1 MEFTGSL
8 QFADESSW
16 LTLTTESDDTVTISV
31 RLNTFVP
38 NQEVMSFE
46 VTPNSGIVRLPA
58 GEILRVLKGNGV
70 GMITG
75 VFAATQGTSS
85 CSYSFSV
92 LPCRKFA
99 YKSLAATIFTTR
111 PEKSP
116 VHVGA
121 EDRLWFYR
129 MAGDVS
135 TYVRFNYLA
144 GGSSSNYEL
153 SPTYSINLKY
163 YDLDI
168 SADTM
173 LATASAKGLDVS
185 NIVSYD
191 VWIECSGSKSTV
203 YSFVIKRMRLPLKTY
218 RFLGRRGTY
227 EYIHATGKFSRSIE
241 SETQV
246 FVNSGIEQELEN
258 DYSMTFEQNSGH
270 IDSIGMNGYW
280 LEFLA
285 AKERYI
291 IEKDGSE
298 RAIVVDEFKTS
309 LTDRTVS
316 SMTFKWHY
324 ANPNNTVIDK
334 VDIDITGL
342 GILGPST
349 VNDVSNTAQFQVTYS
364 PSNTTQRSITW
375 SVVSGSDYA
384 SIDGNGK
391 LTVKSNAKGNV
402 VKVRATSTDK
412 PNIYAEKSV
421 NVTYFSAEVSISFQ
435 KDSIEVE
442 AKAGTVTNTFTTTGL
457 TNLRVSASGGMAI
470 TTGPSI
476 TGYLIGFAYAENTG
490 NSAKMATVT
499 LTGDRTDG
507 KGTFSKSYTVLQ
519 KAAASAEDP
528 SWDLP
533 SSYLGE
539 YLTLN
544 PAGGTF
550 DINISDPARA
560 GWRVVFDSPL
570 TLESGSATGTGQ
582 GKLSVRYPA
591 NDTGSSRS
599 FELILKS
606 GVSYLTKCVAKQAAK
621 AETPKADP
629 SWNLPSTWII
639 KADGSNA
646 PSIQVT
652 DNDNVGWRLVLPDW
666 IQTEGGMTEGTGT
679 FSLMTAADGND
690 GSERTAE
697 LRLVSTDG
705 NTTYAVCSVSQ
716 KAAASQEPSITF
728 SMNSATVKATL
739 TVLTNP
745 MSYQNLTGLNATVSG
760 GLSAAAASIESSSV
774 KVTFAQN
781 TTASERVGTVTVTGT
796 RTDGKGT
803 YSKSFTIVQS
813 AARAATWSL
822 PATQAFEAGGDGAIF
837 TITDKDSAGWRL
849 TLPDWCLVSDGIT
862 EGSGDRDTDL
872 VARANDTGSSRT
884 GTVQL
889 VSTDG
894 NTVYATCTVTQ
905 ESKILPSWN
914 VPTTFRFDSI
924 GQSDLSPSGLDLN
937 ITDPDNVGW
946 TIDGP
951 SYVGNSLVS
960 GDPLPISGTGN
971 KSLSLAPDVNT
982 SSERT
987 FDLVLKAS
995 TGAVIATCNCTQKA
1009 SEAENTVAMKIAI
1022 SNADQKLDVADHN
1035 PEVCINT
1042 NGLTITDGIS
1052 LGTIVS
1058 MDSQYIYIDIPES
1071 NVAELYNKLQVDWK
1085 YNQFLYVHILNGS
1098 TNPDTVYNNETSE
1111 HTDFYNNENFLLCE
1125 IAKVQANLFAKVENV
1140 VTSHGSIILES
1151 DCIIEEYQTRYH
1163 VVIKTD
1169 EPLGSYVSSQF
1180 SSEKFGLVWLMN
1192 RDNNTSY
1199 LPIFPYVTGV
1209 DVGGSVP
1216 KLRMDV
1222 YRCIPMPLSVFKLN
1236 NLAFVT
1242 DFAATEATQ
1251 IGIVSISEIKTGNSS
1266 LLKLPTFDLSE
1277 THFGTNVPGFDSSVV
1292 LEMQNPSVLDLS
1304 DRVSTDF
1311 QGDIIITL
1319 SCNDMFLDIL

>member
-1 MEFTGSL
+1 MSFPKDVTCGNFAIARGSTPRITEVMEFTGNI

-46 VTPNSGIVRLPA
+46 VTPNYGIVRLPA

-218 RFLGRRGTY
+218 KFLGRRGTY

-270 IDSIGMNGYW
+270 IDSVGMNGYW

-285 AKERYI
+285 AKKRYI
-291 IEKDGSE
+291 IEKDGE
-298 RAIVVDEFKTS
+298 GREIIVDEFKTS
-309 LTDRTVS
+309 LTDRSVGS
-316 SMTFKWHY
+316 LTFRWHY

-391 LTVKSNAKGNV
+391 LTVKSNAKGNE

-421 NVTYFSAEVSISFQ
+421 NVTYFSADVSISFQ

-442 AKAGTVTNTFTTTGL
+442 AKAGTVTNTFTTIGL
-457 TNLRVSASGGMAI
+457 ANLRVSASGGMTI

-490 NSAKMATVT
+490 DSARKATVT

-519 KAAASAEDP
+519 KAATASAEDP

-570 TLESGSATGTGQ
+570 TLESGSATGIGQ
-582 GKLSVRYPA
+582 GELSIRYPA

-599 FELILKS
+599 FELQLKS
-606 GVSYLTKCVAKQAAK
+606 GVSYLTRCVAKQAAK

-639 KADGSNA
+639 NADGSNA
-646 PSIQVT
+646 PSIQVA

-679 FSLMTAADGND
+679 FSLMTAAEGND

-697 LRLVSTDG
+697 LQLVSTDG
-705 NTTYAVCSVSQ
+705 NTTYAVCSVTQ
-716 KAAASQEPSITF
+716 KAAAQEPSITF

-745 MSYQNLTGLNATVSG
+745 MSYQNLTGLNAAVSG
-760 GLSAAAASIESSSV
+760 ELSKAAATIESAAV

-781 TTASERVGTVTVTGT
+781 TTSSKRVGTITVTGT

-803 YSKSFTIVQS
+803 YSKSFTIEQS

-837 TITDKDSAGWRL
+837 TITDKDRVGWRL
-849 TLPDWCLVSDGIT
+849 HLPDWCLVSDGIT

-889 VSTDG
+889 VSADG

-905 ESKILPSWN
+905 EADTSMNFATALTLDPSE
-914 VPTTFRFDSI
+914 
-924 GQSDLSPSGLDLN
+924 
-937 ITDPDNVGW
+937 
-946 TIDGP
+946 
-951 SYVGNSLVS
+951 
-960 GDPLPISGTGN
+960 
-971 KSLSLAPDVNT
+971 
-982 SSERT
+982 ER
-987 FDLVLKAS
+987 
-995 TGAVIATCNCTQKA
+995 
-1009 SEAENTVAMKIAI
+1009 
-1022 SNADQKLDVADHN
+1022 
-1035 PEVCINT
+1035 
-1042 NGLTITDGIS
+1042 
-1052 LGTIVS
+1052 
-1058 MDSQYIYIDIPES
+1058 
-1071 NVAELYNKLQVDWK
+1071 
-1085 YNQFLYVHILNGS
+1085 
-1098 TNPDTVYNNETSE
+1098 
-1111 HTDFYNNENFLLCE
+1111 
-1125 IAKVQANLFAKVENV
+1125 
-1140 VTSHGSIILES
+1140 
-1151 DCIIEEYQTRYH
+1151 
-1163 VVIKTD
+1163 
-1169 EPLGSYVSSQF
+1169 
-1180 SSEKFGLVWLMN
+1180 
-1192 RDNNTSY
+1192 
-1199 LPIFPYVTGV
+1199 
-1209 DVGGSVP
+1209 
-1216 KLRMDV
+1216 
-1222 YRCIPMPLSVFKLN
+1222 
-1236 NLAFVT
+1236 
-1242 DFAATEATQ
+1242 
-1251 IGIVSISEIKTGNSS
+1251 
-1266 LLKLPTFDLSE
+1266 
-1277 THFGTNVPGFDSSVV
+1277 
-1292 LEMQNPSVLDLS
+1292 
-1304 DRVSTDF
+1304 
-1311 QGDIIITL
+1311 
-1319 SCNDMFLDIL
+1319 

>member
-1 MEFTGSL
+1 MSFPKDVTCGNFAIARGSTPRITEVMEFTGNI

-46 VTPNSGIVRLPA
+46 VTPNYGIVRLPA

-218 RFLGRRGTY
+218 KFLGRRGTY

-270 IDSIGMNGYW
+270 IDSVGMNGYW

-285 AKERYI
+285 AKKRYI
-291 IEKDGSE
+291 IEKDGE
-298 RAIVVDEFKTS
+298 GREIIVDEFKTS
-309 LTDRTVS
+309 LTDRSVGS
-316 SMTFKWHY
+316 LTFRWHY

-391 LTVKSNAKGNV
+391 LTVKSNAKGNE

-421 NVTYFSAEVSISFQ
+421 NVTYFSADVSISFQ

-457 TNLRVSASGGMAI
+457 ANLRVSASGGMTI

-490 NSAKMATVT
+490 DSARKATVT

-519 KAAASAEDP
+519 KAATASAEDP

-570 TLESGSATGTGQ
+570 TLESGSATGIGQ
-582 GKLSVRYPA
+582 GELSIRYPA

-599 FELILKS
+599 FELQLKS
-606 GVSYLTKCVAKQAAK
+606 GVSYLTRCVAKQAAK

-639 KADGSNA
+639 NADGSKA
-646 PSIQVT
+646 PSIQVA

-679 FSLMTAADGND
+679 FSLMTAAEGND

-697 LRLVSTDG
+697 LQLVSTDG
-705 NTTYAVCSVSQ
+705 NTTYAVCSVTQ
-716 KAAASQEPSITF
+716 KAAAQEPSITF

-760 GLSAAAASIESSSV
+760 DLSEAAATIESAAV

-781 TTASERVGTVTVTGT
+781 TSSSKRVGTITVTGT

-803 YSKSFTIVQS
+803 YSKSFTIEQS

-837 TITDKDSAGWRL
+837 TITDKDRVGWRL
-849 TLPDWCLVSDGIT
+849 HLPDWCLVSDGIT

-889 VSTDG
+889 VSADG

-905 ESKILPSWN
+905 EADTSMNFATALTLDPSE
-914 VPTTFRFDSI
+914 
-924 GQSDLSPSGLDLN
+924 
-937 ITDPDNVGW
+937 
-946 TIDGP
+946 
-951 SYVGNSLVS
+951 
-960 GDPLPISGTGN
+960 
-971 KSLSLAPDVNT
+971 
-982 SSERT
+982 ER
-987 FDLVLKAS
+987 
-995 TGAVIATCNCTQKA
+995 
-1009 SEAENTVAMKIAI
+1009 
-1022 SNADQKLDVADHN
+1022 
-1035 PEVCINT
+1035 
-1042 NGLTITDGIS
+1042 
-1052 LGTIVS
+1052 
-1058 MDSQYIYIDIPES
+1058 
-1071 NVAELYNKLQVDWK
+1071 
-1085 YNQFLYVHILNGS
+1085 
-1098 TNPDTVYNNETSE
+1098 
-1111 HTDFYNNENFLLCE
+1111 
-1125 IAKVQANLFAKVENV
+1125 
-1140 VTSHGSIILES
+1140 
-1151 DCIIEEYQTRYH
+1151 
-1163 VVIKTD
+1163 
-1169 EPLGSYVSSQF
+1169 
-1180 SSEKFGLVWLMN
+1180 
-1192 RDNNTSY
+1192 
-1199 LPIFPYVTGV
+1199 
-1209 DVGGSVP
+1209 
-1216 KLRMDV
+1216 
-1222 YRCIPMPLSVFKLN
+1222 
-1236 NLAFVT
+1236 
-1242 DFAATEATQ
+1242 
-1251 IGIVSISEIKTGNSS
+1251 
-1266 LLKLPTFDLSE
+1266 
-1277 THFGTNVPGFDSSVV
+1277 
-1292 LEMQNPSVLDLS
+1292 
-1304 DRVSTDF
+1304 
-1311 QGDIIITL
+1311 
-1319 SCNDMFLDIL
+1319 

>member
-1 MEFTGSL
+1 MSFPKDVTCGNFAIARGSTPRITEVMEFTGNI

-46 VTPNSGIVRLPA
+46 VTPNYGIVRLPA

-85 CSYSFSV
+85 CSYRFSV

-218 RFLGRRGTY
+218 KFLGRRGTY

-270 IDSIGMNGYW
+270 IDSVGMNGYW

-285 AKERYI
+285 AEKRYI
-291 IEKDGSE
+291 IEKDGE
-298 RAIVVDEFKTS
+298 GREIIVDEFKTS
-309 LTDRTVS
+309 LTDRSVGS
-316 SMTFKWHY
+316 LTFRWHY

-391 LTVKSNAKGNV
+391 LTVKSNAKGNE

-421 NVTYFSAEVSISFQ
+421 NVTYFSADVSISFQ

-457 TNLRVSASGGMAI
+457 ANLRVSASGGMTI

-490 NSAKMATVT
+490 DSARKATVT

-519 KAAASAEDP
+519 KAATASAEDP

-570 TLESGSATGTGQ
+570 TLESGSATGIGQ
-582 GKLSVRYPA
+582 GELSIRYPA

-599 FELILKS
+599 FELQLKS
-606 GVSYLTKCVAKQAAK
+606 GVSYLTRCVAKQAAK

-639 KADGSNA
+639 NADGSNA
-646 PSIQVT
+646 PSIQVA

-679 FSLMTAADGND
+679 FSLMTAAEGND

-697 LRLVSTDG
+697 LQLVSTDG
-705 NTTYAVCSVSQ
+705 NTTYAVCSVTQ
-716 KAAASQEPSITF
+716 KAAAQEPSITF

-760 GLSAAAASIESSSV
+760 DLSEAAATIESAAV

-781 TTASERVGTVTVTGT
+781 TSSSKRVGTITVTGT

-803 YSKSFTIVQS
+803 YSKSFTIEQS

-837 TITDKDSAGWRL
+837 TITDKDRVGWRL
-849 TLPDWCLVSDGIT
+849 HLPDWCLVSDGIT

-889 VSTDG
+889 VSADG

-905 ESKILPSWN
+905 EADTSMNFATALTLDPSE
-914 VPTTFRFDSI
+914 
-924 GQSDLSPSGLDLN
+924 
-937 ITDPDNVGW
+937 
-946 TIDGP
+946 
-951 SYVGNSLVS
+951 
-960 GDPLPISGTGN
+960 
-971 KSLSLAPDVNT
+971 
-982 SSERT
+982 ER
-987 FDLVLKAS
+987 
-995 TGAVIATCNCTQKA
+995 
-1009 SEAENTVAMKIAI
+1009 
-1022 SNADQKLDVADHN
+1022 
-1035 PEVCINT
+1035 
-1042 NGLTITDGIS
+1042 
-1052 LGTIVS
+1052 
-1058 MDSQYIYIDIPES
+1058 
-1071 NVAELYNKLQVDWK
+1071 
-1085 YNQFLYVHILNGS
+1085 
-1098 TNPDTVYNNETSE
+1098 
-1111 HTDFYNNENFLLCE
+1111 
-1125 IAKVQANLFAKVENV
+1125 
-1140 VTSHGSIILES
+1140 
-1151 DCIIEEYQTRYH
+1151 
-1163 VVIKTD
+1163 
-1169 EPLGSYVSSQF
+1169 
-1180 SSEKFGLVWLMN
+1180 
-1192 RDNNTSY
+1192 
-1199 LPIFPYVTGV
+1199 
-1209 DVGGSVP
+1209 
-1216 KLRMDV
+1216 
-1222 YRCIPMPLSVFKLN
+1222 
-1236 NLAFVT
+1236 
-1242 DFAATEATQ
+1242 
-1251 IGIVSISEIKTGNSS
+1251 
-1266 LLKLPTFDLSE
+1266 
-1277 THFGTNVPGFDSSVV
+1277 
-1292 LEMQNPSVLDLS
+1292 
-1304 DRVSTDF
+1304 
-1311 QGDIIITL
+1311 
-1319 SCNDMFLDIL
+1319 

>member
-1 MEFTGSL
+1 MEFTGNI
-8 QFADESSW
+8 QFADERSW

-111 PEKSP
+111 PERSP
-116 VHVGA
+116 VYVGA
-121 EDRLWFYR
+121 EERLWFYR

-153 SPTYSINLKY
+153 SPAYSINLKY

-203 YSFVIKRMRLPLKTY
+203 YSFDIKRMRLPLKTY
-218 RFLGRRGTY
+218 KFLGRRGTY
-227 EYIHATGKFSRSIE
+227 EYIHATGNFSRSIE
-241 SETQV
+241 SETRV
-246 FVNSGIEQELEN
+246 FVTSGIEQELEN
-258 DYSMTFEQNSGH
+258 DYSKTFEQNSGH
-270 IDSIGMNGYW
+270 IESVGMNGYW

-285 AKERYI
+285 AKKRYI
-291 IEKDGSE
+291 IEKDGE
-298 RAIVVDEFKTS
+298 GREIIVDEFKTS
-309 LTDRTVS
+309 LTDRSVGS
-316 SMTFKWHY
+316 LTFRWHY

-384 SIDGNGK
+384 SIDGNGM
-391 LTVKSNAKGNV
+391 LTVKSNAKGSE

-421 NVTYFSAEVSISFQ
+421 NVTYFSADVSISFQ

-457 TNLRVSASGGMAI
+457 ANLRVSASGGMTI

-490 NSAKMATVT
+490 DSARKATVT

-519 KAAASAEDP
+519 KAATASAEDP

-570 TLESGSATGTGQ
+570 TLESGSATGIGQ
-582 GKLSVRYPA
+582 GELSIRYPA

-599 FELILKS
+599 FELQLKS
-606 GVSYLTKCVAKQAAK
+606 GVSYLTRCVAKQAAK

-639 KADGSNA
+639 NADGSNA
-646 PSIQVT
+646 PSIQVA

-679 FSLMTAADGND
+679 FSLMTAAEGND

-705 NTTYAVCSVSQ
+705 NTTYAVCSVTQ
-716 KAAASQEPSITF
+716 KAAAAQEPSITF

-745 MSYQNLTGLNATVSG
+745 MSYQNLTGLNAAVSG
-760 GLSAAAASIESSSV
+760 ELSEAATTIESAAV

-781 TTASERVGTVTVTGT
+781 TTSSKRVGTITVTGT

-803 YSKSFTIVQS
+803 YSKSFTIEQS

-837 TITDKDSAGWRL
+837 TITDKDRVGWRL
-849 TLPDWCLVSDGIT
+849 HLPDWCLVSDGIT

-889 VSTDG
+889 VSADG

-905 ESKILPSWN
+905 EADTSMNFATALTLDPSE
-914 VPTTFRFDSI
+914 
-924 GQSDLSPSGLDLN
+924 
-937 ITDPDNVGW
+937 
-946 TIDGP
+946 
-951 SYVGNSLVS
+951 
-960 GDPLPISGTGN
+960 
-971 KSLSLAPDVNT
+971 
-982 SSERT
+982 ER
-987 FDLVLKAS
+987 
-995 TGAVIATCNCTQKA
+995 
-1009 SEAENTVAMKIAI
+1009 
-1022 SNADQKLDVADHN
+1022 
-1035 PEVCINT
+1035 
-1042 NGLTITDGIS
+1042 
-1052 LGTIVS
+1052 
-1058 MDSQYIYIDIPES
+1058 
-1071 NVAELYNKLQVDWK
+1071 
-1085 YNQFLYVHILNGS
+1085 
-1098 TNPDTVYNNETSE
+1098 
-1111 HTDFYNNENFLLCE
+1111 
-1125 IAKVQANLFAKVENV
+1125 
-1140 VTSHGSIILES
+1140 
-1151 DCIIEEYQTRYH
+1151 
-1163 VVIKTD
+1163 
-1169 EPLGSYVSSQF
+1169 
-1180 SSEKFGLVWLMN
+1180 
-1192 RDNNTSY
+1192 
-1199 LPIFPYVTGV
+1199 
-1209 DVGGSVP
+1209 
-1216 KLRMDV
+1216 
-1222 YRCIPMPLSVFKLN
+1222 
-1236 NLAFVT
+1236 
-1242 DFAATEATQ
+1242 
-1251 IGIVSISEIKTGNSS
+1251 
-1266 LLKLPTFDLSE
+1266 
-1277 THFGTNVPGFDSSVV
+1277 
-1292 LEMQNPSVLDLS
+1292 
-1304 DRVSTDF
+1304 
-1311 QGDIIITL
+1311 
-1319 SCNDMFLDIL
+1319 

>member
-1 MEFTGSL
+1 MEFTGNI
-8 QFADESSW
+8 QFADEISW

-116 VHVGA
+116 VYVGA

-144 GGSSSNYEL
+144 GGSSGNYEL

-218 RFLGRRGTY
+218 KFLGRRGTY

-246 FVNSGIEQELEN
+246 FVNSWIEQELEN

-324 ANPNNTVIDK
+324 ANPNNAVIDK

-384 SIDGNGK
+384 SIDEKGL
-391 LTVKSNAKGNV
+391 LTVKGGANGST
-402 VKVRATSTDK
+402 VKIRATSTDK

-457 TNLRVSASGGMAI
+457 TNLRVSASGGMTI

-519 KAAASAEDP
+519 KAAAS
-528 SWDLP
+528 
-533 SSYLGE
+533 
-539 YLTLN
+539 
-544 PAGGTF
+544 
-550 DINISDPARA
+550 
-560 GWRVVFDSPL
+560 
-570 TLESGSATGTGQ
+570 
-582 GKLSVRYPA
+582 
-591 NDTGSSRS
+591 
-599 FELILKS
+599 
-606 GVSYLTKCVAKQAAK
+606 
-621 AETPKADP
+621 
-629 SWNLPSTWII
+629 
-639 KADGSNA
+639 
-646 PSIQVT
+646 
-652 DNDNVGWRLVLPDW
+652 
-666 IQTEGGMTEGTGT
+666 
-679 FSLMTAADGND
+679 
-690 GSERTAE
+690 
-697 LRLVSTDG
+697 
-705 NTTYAVCSVSQ
+705 
-716 KAAASQEPSITF
+716 QEPSITF

-745 MSYQNLTGLNATVSG
+745 MSYQNLTGLNAAGSG

-813 AARAATWSL
+813 AARAATWDLPSSL
-822 PATQAFEAGGDGAIF
+822 TFEAGGDGAIF

-862 EGSGDRDTDL
+862 KGFGDRDTDL
-872 VARANDTGSSRT
+872 VARANDTGSART

-905 ESKILPSWN
+905 EADNSMNFATALTLDPSE
-914 VPTTFRFDSI
+914 
-924 GQSDLSPSGLDLN
+924 
-937 ITDPDNVGW
+937 
-946 TIDGP
+946 
-951 SYVGNSLVS
+951 
-960 GDPLPISGTGN
+960 
-971 KSLSLAPDVNT
+971 
-982 SSERT
+982 ER
-987 FDLVLKAS
+987 
-995 TGAVIATCNCTQKA
+995 
-1009 SEAENTVAMKIAI
+1009 
-1022 SNADQKLDVADHN
+1022 
-1035 PEVCINT
+1035 
-1042 NGLTITDGIS
+1042 
-1052 LGTIVS
+1052 
-1058 MDSQYIYIDIPES
+1058 
-1071 NVAELYNKLQVDWK
+1071 
-1085 YNQFLYVHILNGS
+1085 
-1098 TNPDTVYNNETSE
+1098 
-1111 HTDFYNNENFLLCE
+1111 
-1125 IAKVQANLFAKVENV
+1125 
-1140 VTSHGSIILES
+1140 
-1151 DCIIEEYQTRYH
+1151 
-1163 VVIKTD
+1163 
-1169 EPLGSYVSSQF
+1169 
-1180 SSEKFGLVWLMN
+1180 
-1192 RDNNTSY
+1192 
-1199 LPIFPYVTGV
+1199 
-1209 DVGGSVP
+1209 
-1216 KLRMDV
+1216 
-1222 YRCIPMPLSVFKLN
+1222 
-1236 NLAFVT
+1236 
-1242 DFAATEATQ
+1242 
-1251 IGIVSISEIKTGNSS
+1251 
-1266 LLKLPTFDLSE
+1266 
-1277 THFGTNVPGFDSSVV
+1277 
-1292 LEMQNPSVLDLS
+1292 
-1304 DRVSTDF
+1304 
-1311 QGDIIITL
+1311 
-1319 SCNDMFLDIL
+1319 

>member
-1 MEFTGSL
+1 MSFPKDVTCGNFAIARGSTPRITEVMEFTGNI

-46 VTPNSGIVRLPA
+46 VTPNYGIVRLPA

-218 RFLGRRGTY
+218 KFLGRRGTY

-270 IDSIGMNGYW
+270 IDSVGMNGYW

-285 AKERYI
+285 AKKRYI
-291 IEKDGSE
+291 IEKDGE
-298 RAIVVDEFKTS
+298 GREIIVDEFKTS
-309 LTDRTVS
+309 LTDRSVGS
-316 SMTFKWHY
+316 LTFRWHY

-519 KAAASAEDP
+519 KAATASAEDP

-606 GVSYLTKCVAKQAAK
+606 GASNLTICVAKQAAK
-621 AETPKADP
+621 AETPKVDP

-679 FSLMTAADGND
+679 FSLMTAAEGND

-697 LRLVSTDG
+697 LQLVSTDG
-705 NTTYAVCSVSQ
+705 NTTYAVCSVTQ
-716 KAAASQEPSITF
+716 KAAAQEPSITF

-745 MSYQNLTGLNATVSG
+745 MSYQNLTGLNAAVSG
-760 GLSAAAASIESSSV
+760 ELSEAAATIESAAV

-781 TTASERVGTVTVTGT
+781 TTSSKRVGTITVTGT

-803 YSKSFTIVQS
+803 YSKSFTIEQS

-837 TITDKDSAGWRL
+837 TITDKDRVGWRL
-849 TLPDWCLVSDGIT
+849 HLPDWCLVSDGIT

-889 VSTDG
+889 VSADG

-905 ESKILPSWN
+905 EADTSMNFATALTLDPSE
-914 VPTTFRFDSI
+914 
-924 GQSDLSPSGLDLN
+924 
-937 ITDPDNVGW
+937 
-946 TIDGP
+946 
-951 SYVGNSLVS
+951 
-960 GDPLPISGTGN
+960 
-971 KSLSLAPDVNT
+971 
-982 SSERT
+982 ER
-987 FDLVLKAS
+987 
-995 TGAVIATCNCTQKA
+995 
-1009 SEAENTVAMKIAI
+1009 
-1022 SNADQKLDVADHN
+1022 
-1035 PEVCINT
+1035 
-1042 NGLTITDGIS
+1042 
-1052 LGTIVS
+1052 
-1058 MDSQYIYIDIPES
+1058 
-1071 NVAELYNKLQVDWK
+1071 
-1085 YNQFLYVHILNGS
+1085 
-1098 TNPDTVYNNETSE
+1098 
-1111 HTDFYNNENFLLCE
+1111 
-1125 IAKVQANLFAKVENV
+1125 
-1140 VTSHGSIILES
+1140 
-1151 DCIIEEYQTRYH
+1151 
-1163 VVIKTD
+1163 
-1169 EPLGSYVSSQF
+1169 
-1180 SSEKFGLVWLMN
+1180 
-1192 RDNNTSY
+1192 
-1199 LPIFPYVTGV
+1199 
-1209 DVGGSVP
+1209 
-1216 KLRMDV
+1216 
-1222 YRCIPMPLSVFKLN
+1222 
-1236 NLAFVT
+1236 
-1242 DFAATEATQ
+1242 
-1251 IGIVSISEIKTGNSS
+1251 
-1266 LLKLPTFDLSE
+1266 
-1277 THFGTNVPGFDSSVV
+1277 
-1292 LEMQNPSVLDLS
+1292 
-1304 DRVSTDF
+1304 
-1311 QGDIIITL
+1311 
-1319 SCNDMFLDIL
+1319 

>member
-1 MEFTGSL
+1 MEFTGSI

-46 VTPNSGIVRLPA
+46 VTPNYGIVRLPA

-218 RFLGRRGTY
+218 KFLGRRGTY

-412 PNIYAEKSV
+412 PSVYAEKSV
-421 NVTYFSAEVSISFQ
+421 NVTYFSAEVSISFR
-435 KDSIEVE
+435 KDSIGVE

-457 TNLRVSASGGMAI
+457 TNLRVSASGGMTI

-476 TGYLIGFAYAENTG
+476 SGYLIGFAYAENTG

-519 KAAASAEDP
+519 KAAAS
-528 SWDLP
+528 
-533 SSYLGE
+533 
-539 YLTLN
+539 
-544 PAGGTF
+544 
-550 DINISDPARA
+550 
-560 GWRVVFDSPL
+560 
-570 TLESGSATGTGQ
+570 
-582 GKLSVRYPA
+582 
-591 NDTGSSRS
+591 
-599 FELILKS
+599 
-606 GVSYLTKCVAKQAAK
+606 
-621 AETPKADP
+621 
-629 SWNLPSTWII
+629 
-639 KADGSNA
+639 
-646 PSIQVT
+646 
-652 DNDNVGWRLVLPDW
+652 
-666 IQTEGGMTEGTGT
+666 
-679 FSLMTAADGND
+679 
-690 GSERTAE
+690 
-697 LRLVSTDG
+697 
-705 NTTYAVCSVSQ
+705 
-716 KAAASQEPSITF
+716 QEPSITF

-760 GLSAAAASIESSSV
+760 ELSEAAATIESAAV

-781 TTASERVGTVTVTGT
+781 TSSSKRVGTITVTGT

-803 YSKSFTIVQS
+803 YSKSFTIEQS
-813 AARAATWSL
+813 AAKAAATWDLPSSL
-822 PATQAFEAGGDGAIF
+822 TFEAGGDGAIF

-872 VARANDTGSSRT
+872 VARANDTGSART
-884 GTVQL
+884 G
-889 VSTDG
+889 
-894 NTVYATCTVTQ
+894 
-905 ESKILPSWN
+905 
-914 VPTTFRFDSI
+914 
-924 GQSDLSPSGLDLN
+924 
-937 ITDPDNVGW
+937 
-946 TIDGP
+946 
-951 SYVGNSLVS
+951 
-960 GDPLPISGTGN
+960 
-971 KSLSLAPDVNT
+971 
-982 SSERT
+982 
-987 FDLVLKAS
+987 
-995 TGAVIATCNCTQKA
+995 
-1009 SEAENTVAMKIAI
+1009 
-1022 SNADQKLDVADHN
+1022 H
-1035 PEVCINT
+1035 
-1042 NGLTITDGIS
+1042 
-1052 LGTIVS
+1052 
-1058 MDSQYIYIDIPES
+1058 
-1071 NVAELYNKLQVDWK
+1071 
-1085 YNQFLYVHILNGS
+1085 
-1098 TNPDTVYNNETSE
+1098 
-1111 HTDFYNNENFLLCE
+1111 
-1125 IAKVQANLFAKVENV
+1125 
-1140 VTSHGSIILES
+1140 
-1151 DCIIEEYQTRYH
+1151 
-1163 VVIKTD
+1163 
-1169 EPLGSYVSSQF
+1169 
-1180 SSEKFGLVWLMN
+1180 
-1192 RDNNTSY
+1192 
-1199 LPIFPYVTGV
+1199 
-1209 DVGGSVP
+1209 
-1216 KLRMDV
+1216 
-1222 YRCIPMPLSVFKLN
+1222 
-1236 NLAFVT
+1236 
-1242 DFAATEATQ
+1242 
-1251 IGIVSISEIKTGNSS
+1251 
-1266 LLKLPTFDLSE
+1266 
-1277 THFGTNVPGFDSSVV
+1277 
-1292 LEMQNPSVLDLS
+1292 
-1304 DRVSTDF
+1304 
-1311 QGDIIITL
+1311 ITL
-1319 SCNDMFLDIL
+1319 YPAGSSTMTMRCEVSQEADTTIEQG

>member
-1 MEFTGSL
+1 MSFPKDVTCGNFAIARGSTPRITEVMEFTGNI

-46 VTPNSGIVRLPA
+46 VTPNYGIVRLPA

-218 RFLGRRGTY
+218 KFLGRRGTY

-270 IDSIGMNGYW
+270 IDSVGMNGYW

-285 AKERYI
+285 AKKRYI
-291 IEKDGSE
+291 IEKDGE
-298 RAIVVDEFKTS
+298 GREIIVDEFKTS
-309 LTDRTVS
+309 LTDRSVGS
-316 SMTFKWHY
+316 LTFRWHY

-391 LTVKSNAKGNV
+391 LTVKSNAKGNE

-421 NVTYFSAEVSISFQ
+421 NVTYFSADVSISFQ

-457 TNLRVSASGGMAI
+457 ANLRVSASGGMTI

-490 NSAKMATVT
+490 DSARKATVT

-519 KAAASAEDP
+519 KAATASAEDP

-570 TLESGSATGTGQ
+570 TLESGSATGIGQ
-582 GKLSVRYPA
+582 GELSIRYPA

-599 FELILKS
+599 FELQLKS
-606 GVSYLTKCVAKQAAK
+606 GVSYLTRCVAKQAAK

-639 KADGSNA
+639 NADGSNA
-646 PSIQVT
+646 PSIQVA

-679 FSLMTAADGND
+679 FSLMTAAEGND

-697 LRLVSTDG
+697 LQLVSTDG
-705 NTTYAVCSVSQ
+705 NTTYAVCSVTQ
-716 KAAASQEPSITF
+716 KAAAQEPSITF

-760 GLSAAAASIESSSV
+760 DLSEAAATIESAAV

-781 TTASERVGTVTVTGT
+781 TSSSERVGTITVTGT

-803 YSKSFTIVQS
+803 YSKSFTIEQS

-822 PATQAFEAGGDGAIF
+822 PATQAFEAGVDGAIF
-837 TITDKDSAGWRL
+837 TITDKDRVGWRL
-849 TLPDWCLVSDGIT
+849 HLPDWCLVSDGIT

-889 VSTDG
+889 VSADG

-905 ESKILPSWN
+905 EADTSMNFATALTLDPSE
-914 VPTTFRFDSI
+914 
-924 GQSDLSPSGLDLN
+924 
-937 ITDPDNVGW
+937 
-946 TIDGP
+946 
-951 SYVGNSLVS
+951 
-960 GDPLPISGTGN
+960 
-971 KSLSLAPDVNT
+971 
-982 SSERT
+982 ER
-987 FDLVLKAS
+987 
-995 TGAVIATCNCTQKA
+995 
-1009 SEAENTVAMKIAI
+1009 
-1022 SNADQKLDVADHN
+1022 
-1035 PEVCINT
+1035 
-1042 NGLTITDGIS
+1042 
-1052 LGTIVS
+1052 
-1058 MDSQYIYIDIPES
+1058 
-1071 NVAELYNKLQVDWK
+1071 
-1085 YNQFLYVHILNGS
+1085 
-1098 TNPDTVYNNETSE
+1098 
-1111 HTDFYNNENFLLCE
+1111 
-1125 IAKVQANLFAKVENV
+1125 
-1140 VTSHGSIILES
+1140 
-1151 DCIIEEYQTRYH
+1151 
-1163 VVIKTD
+1163 
-1169 EPLGSYVSSQF
+1169 
-1180 SSEKFGLVWLMN
+1180 
-1192 RDNNTSY
+1192 
-1199 LPIFPYVTGV
+1199 
-1209 DVGGSVP
+1209 
-1216 KLRMDV
+1216 
-1222 YRCIPMPLSVFKLN
+1222 
-1236 NLAFVT
+1236 
-1242 DFAATEATQ
+1242 
-1251 IGIVSISEIKTGNSS
+1251 
-1266 LLKLPTFDLSE
+1266 
-1277 THFGTNVPGFDSSVV
+1277 
-1292 LEMQNPSVLDLS
+1292 
-1304 DRVSTDF
+1304 
-1311 QGDIIITL
+1311 
-1319 SCNDMFLDIL
+1319 

>member
-1 MEFTGSL
+1 MEFTGNI

-218 RFLGRRGTY
+218 KFLGRRGTY

-384 SIDGNGK
+384 SIDEKGL
-391 LTVKSNAKGNV
+391 LTVKGGANGST
-402 VKVRATSTDK
+402 VKIRATSTDK

-457 TNLRVSASGGMAI
+457 TNLRVSASGGMTI

-507 KGTFSKSYTVLQ
+507 KGTFSKSYTVTQ
-519 KAAASAEDP
+519 KASAASAEDP

-606 GVSYLTKCVAKQAAK
+606 GASNLTICVAKQAAK
-621 AETPKADP
+621 AETPKVDP

-639 KADGSNA
+639 NADGSNA
-646 PSIQVT
+646 PSIQVA

-679 FSLMTAADGND
+679 FSLMTAAEGND

-697 LRLVSTDG
+697 LQLVSTDG
-705 NTTYAVCSVSQ
+705 NTTYAVCSVTQ
-716 KAAASQEPSITF
+716 KAAAQEPSITF

-745 MSYQNLTGLNATVSG
+745 MSYQNLTGLNAAVSG
-760 GLSAAAASIESSSV
+760 ELSEAAATIESAAV

-781 TTASERVGTVTVTGT
+781 TTSSKRVGTITVTGT

-803 YSKSFTIVQS
+803 YSKSFTIEQS

-837 TITDKDSAGWRL
+837 TITDKDRVGWRL
-849 TLPDWCLVSDGIT
+849 HLPDWCLVSDGIT

-889 VSTDG
+889 VSADG

-905 ESKILPSWN
+905 EADTSMNFATALTLDPSE
-914 VPTTFRFDSI
+914 
-924 GQSDLSPSGLDLN
+924 
-937 ITDPDNVGW
+937 
-946 TIDGP
+946 
-951 SYVGNSLVS
+951 
-960 GDPLPISGTGN
+960 
-971 KSLSLAPDVNT
+971 
-982 SSERT
+982 ER
-987 FDLVLKAS
+987 
-995 TGAVIATCNCTQKA
+995 
-1009 SEAENTVAMKIAI
+1009 
-1022 SNADQKLDVADHN
+1022 
-1035 PEVCINT
+1035 
-1042 NGLTITDGIS
+1042 
-1052 LGTIVS
+1052 
-1058 MDSQYIYIDIPES
+1058 
-1071 NVAELYNKLQVDWK
+1071 
-1085 YNQFLYVHILNGS
+1085 
-1098 TNPDTVYNNETSE
+1098 
-1111 HTDFYNNENFLLCE
+1111 
-1125 IAKVQANLFAKVENV
+1125 
-1140 VTSHGSIILES
+1140 
-1151 DCIIEEYQTRYH
+1151 
-1163 VVIKTD
+1163 
-1169 EPLGSYVSSQF
+1169 
-1180 SSEKFGLVWLMN
+1180 
-1192 RDNNTSY
+1192 
-1199 LPIFPYVTGV
+1199 
-1209 DVGGSVP
+1209 
-1216 KLRMDV
+1216 
-1222 YRCIPMPLSVFKLN
+1222 
-1236 NLAFVT
+1236 
-1242 DFAATEATQ
+1242 
-1251 IGIVSISEIKTGNSS
+1251 
-1266 LLKLPTFDLSE
+1266 
-1277 THFGTNVPGFDSSVV
+1277 
-1292 LEMQNPSVLDLS
+1292 
-1304 DRVSTDF
+1304 
-1311 QGDIIITL
+1311 
-1319 SCNDMFLDIL
+1319 

>member
-1 MEFTGSL
+1 MEFTGNI

-31 RLNTFVP
+31 RINTFVP

-75 VFAATQGTSS
+75 VFSATQGTLY

-92 LPCRKFA
+92 LPCRRFA

-116 VHVGA
+116 VYVGA

-129 MAGDVS
+129 IAGDVS

-153 SPTYSINLKY
+153 SPTYSTNLKY

-173 LATASAKGLDVS
+173 LATASAKGLDAS

-203 YSFVIKRMRLPLKTY
+203 YSFAIKRMRLPLKTY

-227 EYIHATGKFSRSIE
+227 EYIHATGNFSRSIE
-241 SETQV
+241 SETRV
-246 FVNSGIEQELEN
+246 FVTSGIEQELEN
-258 DYSMTFEQNSGH
+258 DYSKTFEQNSGL
-270 IDSIGMNGYW
+270 IESVGMNGYW
-280 LEFLA
+280 LDFLA
-285 AKERYI
+285 AKKRYI
-291 IEKDGSE
+291 IEKNGFE
-298 RAIVVDEFKTS
+298 REIIVDEFMTS
-309 LTDRTVS
+309 LTDRSVGS
-316 SMTFKWHY
+316 LTFRWHY

-364 PSNTTQRSITW
+364 PSNTTQRSVTW

-391 LTVKSNAKGNV
+391 LTVKSNAKGSE

-457 TNLRVSASGGMAI
+457 TNLRVSASGGMTI

-490 NSAKMATVT
+490 NSAKRAIVT

-507 KGTFSKSYTVLQ
+507 KGTFSKSYTVTQ
-519 KAAASAEDP
+519 KAAAASVEDP

-560 GWRVVFDSPL
+560 GWRVAFNSPL

-606 GVSYLTKCVAKQAAK
+606 GGSNLTRCVAKQAAK
-621 AETPKADP
+621 AETPKVDP

-666 IQTEGGMTEGTGT
+666 IQTEGGMTEETGT
-679 FSLMTAADGND
+679 FSLMTAAEGND

-705 NTTYAVCSVSQ
+705 NTTYAVCSVTQ

-745 MSYQNLTGLNATVSG
+745 MSYQNLTGLNVTVSG
-760 GLSAAAASIESSSV
+760 DLSEAAATIESAAV

-781 TTASERVGTVTVTGT
+781 TSSSKRVGTITVTGT

-803 YSKSFTIVQS
+803 YSKSFTIEQS
-813 AARAATWSL
+813 AAKAAATWDL
-822 PATQAFEAGGDGAIF
+822 PATLAFEGGGDGVVF
-837 TITDKDSAGWRL
+837 NITDKDSAGWRL
-849 TLPDWCLVSDGIT
+849 TLPDWCFVGDGIT
-862 EGSGDRDTDL
+862 EGSGDHDTEL
-872 VARANDTGSSRT
+872 MARANDTGSSRT

-894 NTVYATCTVTQ
+894 NTVFAICQVTQ
-905 ESKILPSWN
+905 E
-914 VPTTFRFDSI
+914 
-924 GQSDLSPSGLDLN
+924 
-937 ITDPDNVGW
+937 
-946 TIDGP
+946 
-951 SYVGNSLVS
+951 
-960 GDPLPISGTGN
+960 
-971 KSLSLAPDVNT
+971 
-982 SSERT
+982 
-987 FDLVLKAS
+987 
-995 TGAVIATCNCTQKA
+995 
-1009 SEAENTVAMKIAI
+1009 EN
-1022 SNADQKLDVADHN
+1022 L
-1035 PEVCINT
+1035 
-1042 NGLTITDGIS
+1042 
-1052 LGTIVS
+1052 
-1058 MDSQYIYIDIPES
+1058 
-1071 NVAELYNKLQVDWK
+1071 
-1085 YNQFLYVHILNGS
+1085 
-1098 TNPDTVYNNETSE
+1098 
-1111 HTDFYNNENFLLCE
+1111 
-1125 IAKVQANLFAKVENV
+1125 
-1140 VTSHGSIILES
+1140 
-1151 DCIIEEYQTRYH
+1151 IIE
-1163 VVIKTD
+1163 
-1169 EPLGSYVSSQF
+1169 
-1180 SSEKFGLVWLMN
+1180 
-1192 RDNNTSY
+1192 
-1199 LPIFPYVTGV
+1199 
-1209 DVGGSVP
+1209 
-1216 KLRMDV
+1216 
-1222 YRCIPMPLSVFKLN
+1222 
-1236 NLAFVT
+1236 
-1242 DFAATEATQ
+1242 
-1251 IGIVSISEIKTGNSS
+1251 
-1266 LLKLPTFDLSE
+1266 
-1277 THFGTNVPGFDSSVV
+1277 
-1292 LEMQNPSVLDLS
+1292 
-1304 DRVSTDF
+1304 
-1311 QGDIIITL
+1311 
-1319 SCNDMFLDIL
+1319 

>member
-1 MEFTGSL
+1 MSFPKDVTCGNFAIARGSTPRITEVMEFTGNI

-85 CSYSFSV
+85 CSYSFSA

-218 RFLGRRGTY
+218 KFLGRRGTY

-246 FVNSGIEQELEN
+246 FVNSGIELELEN

-457 TNLRVSASGGMAI
+457 TNLRVSASGGMTI

-507 KGTFSKSYTVLQ
+507 KGTFSKSYTVTQ
-519 KAAASAEDP
+519 KAAAASAEDP

-606 GVSYLTKCVAKQAAK
+606 GASNLTICVAKQAAK
-621 AETPKADP
+621 AETPKVNP

-652 DNDNVGWRLVLPDW
+652 DNDNVGWKVEYPDW
-666 IQTEGGMTEGTGT
+666 MGAEGGIDSGTGSGEVSFQVDANT
-679 FSLMTAADGND
+679 GAEREGNITLK
-690 GSERTAE
+690 SA
-697 LRLVSTDG
+697 DG
-705 NTTYAVCSVSQ
+705 NTTFAVSSVEQ
-716 KAAASQEPSITF
+716 KAAASLEPSITF

-889 VSTDG
+889 ESTDG

-905 ESKILPSWN
+905 ESKILLSWDVPS
-914 VPTTFRFDSI
+914 TFRFDSL
-924 GQSDLSPSGLDLN
+924 GQSESSPAGLEFTLN
-937 ITDPDNVGW
+937 NPDNLGW

-951 SYVGNSLVS
+951 SYVTFTYSEDGTSKTANLPFSR
-960 GDPLPISGTGN
+960 GDRNITPMYIQ
-971 KSLSLAPDVNT
+971 PDVNGT
-982 SSERT
+982 AERT
-987 FDLVLKAS
+987 FDLSLLTS
-995 TGAVIATCNCTQKA
+995 SGAVIATCECTQEA
-1009 SEAENTVAMKIAI
+1009 DNSMNFATALTLDPSEE
-1022 SNADQKLDVADHN
+1022 
-1035 PEVCINT
+1035 
-1042 NGLTITDGIS
+1042 
-1052 LGTIVS
+1052 
-1058 MDSQYIYIDIPES
+1058 
-1071 NVAELYNKLQVDWK
+1071 
-1085 YNQFLYVHILNGS
+1085 
-1098 TNPDTVYNNETSE
+1098 
-1111 HTDFYNNENFLLCE
+1111 
-1125 IAKVQANLFAKVENV
+1125 
-1140 VTSHGSIILES
+1140 
-1151 DCIIEEYQTRYH
+1151 R
-1163 VVIKTD
+1163 
-1169 EPLGSYVSSQF
+1169 
-1180 SSEKFGLVWLMN
+1180 
-1192 RDNNTSY
+1192 
-1199 LPIFPYVTGV
+1199 
-1209 DVGGSVP
+1209 
-1216 KLRMDV
+1216 
-1222 YRCIPMPLSVFKLN
+1222 
-1236 NLAFVT
+1236 
-1242 DFAATEATQ
+1242 
-1251 IGIVSISEIKTGNSS
+1251 
-1266 LLKLPTFDLSE
+1266 
-1277 THFGTNVPGFDSSVV
+1277 
-1292 LEMQNPSVLDLS
+1292 
-1304 DRVSTDF
+1304 
-1311 QGDIIITL
+1311 
-1319 SCNDMFLDIL
+1319 

>member
-1 MEFTGSL
+1 MYTDMEFTGSI

-31 RLNTFVP
+31 KFGSRILAS
-38 NQEVMSFE
+38 QEVLSFD
-46 VTPNSGIVRLPA
+46 VAPNSGIVRLPA
-58 GEILRVLKGNGV
+58 GEILGALMGNGI
-70 GMITG
+70 GMVTG
-75 VFAATQGTSS
+75 SFTATQGSSS

-111 PEKSP
+111 PTKSP
-116 VHVGA
+116 AYEGA
-121 EDRLWFYR
+121 EDRLYFYR
-129 MAGDVS
+129 TSGDVS
-135 TYVRFNYLA
+135 TYVRFDYLD
-144 GGSSSNYEL
+144 GGSSTSYKL
-153 SPTYSINLKY
+153 SPTYYVSTKY

-168 SADTM
+168 STGTM
-173 LATASAKGLDVS
+173 LSTAASKGLDTS
-185 NIVSYD
+185 KITGFKI
-191 VWIECSGSKSTV
+191 WIEYSGSKSET
-203 YSFVIKRMRLPLKTY
+203 YSFEIRRTRLPLKTY
-218 RFLGRRGTY
+218 KFLGRRGTY

-258 DYSMTFEQNSGH
+258 NYSMTFEQNSGH

-412 PNIYAEKSV
+412 PSVYAEKSV

-435 KDSIEVE
+435 KDSIGVE

-457 TNLRVSASGGMAI
+457 TNLRVSASGGMTI

-507 KGTFSKSYTVLQ
+507 KGTFSKSYTVTQ
-519 KAAASAEDP
+519 KAAAA
-528 SWDLP
+528 
-533 SSYLGE
+533 
-539 YLTLN
+539 
-544 PAGGTF
+544 
-550 DINISDPARA
+550 
-560 GWRVVFDSPL
+560 
-570 TLESGSATGTGQ
+570 
-582 GKLSVRYPA
+582 
-591 NDTGSSRS
+591 
-599 FELILKS
+599 
-606 GVSYLTKCVAKQAAK
+606 
-621 AETPKADP
+621 
-629 SWNLPSTWII
+629 
-639 KADGSNA
+639 
-646 PSIQVT
+646 
-652 DNDNVGWRLVLPDW
+652 
-666 IQTEGGMTEGTGT
+666 
-679 FSLMTAADGND
+679 SL
-690 GSERTAE
+690 
-697 LRLVSTDG
+697 
-705 NTTYAVCSVSQ
+705 
-716 KAAASQEPSITF
+716 EPSITF

-822 PATQAFEAGGDGAIF
+822 PATEAFEAGGDGTIF

-905 ESKILPSWN
+905 ESKILLSWDVPS
-914 VPTTFRFDSI
+914 TFRFDSL
-924 GQSDLSPSGLDLN
+924 GQSESSPAGLEFTLN
-937 ITDPDNVGW
+937 NPDNLGW

-951 SYVGNSLVS
+951 SYVTVTYSEDGTSKTANLPFSR
-960 GDPLPISGTGN
+960 GDRNITPMYIQ
-971 KSLSLAPDVNT
+971 PDVNGTAERTIDLSLLT
-982 SSERT
+982 SS
-987 FDLVLKAS
+987 
-995 TGAVIATCNCTQKA
+995 GAVIATCECTQEA
-1009 SEAENTVAMKIAI
+1009 DNSMNFATALTLDPSEE
-1022 SNADQKLDVADHN
+1022 
-1035 PEVCINT
+1035 
-1042 NGLTITDGIS
+1042 
-1052 LGTIVS
+1052 
-1058 MDSQYIYIDIPES
+1058 
-1071 NVAELYNKLQVDWK
+1071 
-1085 YNQFLYVHILNGS
+1085 
-1098 TNPDTVYNNETSE
+1098 
-1111 HTDFYNNENFLLCE
+1111 
-1125 IAKVQANLFAKVENV
+1125 
-1140 VTSHGSIILES
+1140 
-1151 DCIIEEYQTRYH
+1151 R
-1163 VVIKTD
+1163 
-1169 EPLGSYVSSQF
+1169 
-1180 SSEKFGLVWLMN
+1180 
-1192 RDNNTSY
+1192 
-1199 LPIFPYVTGV
+1199 
-1209 DVGGSVP
+1209 
-1216 KLRMDV
+1216 
-1222 YRCIPMPLSVFKLN
+1222 
-1236 NLAFVT
+1236 
-1242 DFAATEATQ
+1242 
-1251 IGIVSISEIKTGNSS
+1251 
-1266 LLKLPTFDLSE
+1266 
-1277 THFGTNVPGFDSSVV
+1277 
-1292 LEMQNPSVLDLS
+1292 
-1304 DRVSTDF
+1304 
-1311 QGDIIITL
+1311 
-1319 SCNDMFLDIL
+1319 

>member
-1 MEFTGSL
+1 MEFTGSI

-16 LTLTTESDDTVTISV
+16 LTLTTESDDTVTITVKFGS
-31 RLNTFVP
+31 RILAS
-38 NQEVMSFE
+38 QEVLSFD
-46 VTPNSGIVRLPA
+46 VAPNSGIVRLPA
-58 GEILRVLKGNGV
+58 GEILRALMGNGI
-70 GMITG
+70 GMVTG
-75 VFAATQGTSS
+75 SFSATQGSSS
-85 CSYSFSV
+85 CSYSFNV

-111 PEKSP
+111 PTKSP
-116 VHVGA
+116 AYEGA
-121 EDRLWFYR
+121 KDRLYFYR
-129 MAGDVS
+129 TSGDVS
-135 TYVRFNYLA
+135 TYVRFKYLA
-144 GGSSSNYEL
+144 GNTSSSYKL
-153 SPTYSINLKY
+153 SPTYYVSGQY
-163 YDLDI
+163 YDLDV

-173 LATASAKGLDVS
+173 LATASAKGLSVS
-185 NIVSYD
+185 NIASYD
-191 VWIECSGSKSTV
+191 VWIEYYRSASTI
-203 YSFVIKRMRLPLKTY
+203 YSFDIKMMRLPLKTY
-218 RFLGRRGTY
+218 KFLGRRGTY
-227 EYIHATGKFSRSIE
+227 EYIHAIGKFSRSIE

-270 IDSIGMNGYW
+270 IESVGMNGYW

-285 AKERYI
+285 AKKRYI
-291 IEKDGSE
+291 IEKDGE
-298 RAIVVDEFKTS
+298 GREIIVDEFKTS
-309 LTDRTVS
+309 LTDRSVGS
-316 SMTFKWHY
+316 LTFRWHY

-391 LTVKSNAKGNV
+391 LTVKSNAKGNE

-421 NVTYFSAEVSISFQ
+421 NVTYFSADVSISFQ

-457 TNLRVSASGGMAI
+457 ANLRVSASGGMTI

-490 NSAKMATVT
+490 DSARKATVT

-519 KAAASAEDP
+519 KAATASAEDP

-570 TLESGSATGTGQ
+570 TLESGSATGIGQ
-582 GKLSVRYPA
+582 GELSIRYPA

-599 FELILKS
+599 FELQLKS
-606 GVSYLTKCVAKQAAK
+606 GVSYLTRCVAKQAAK

-639 KADGSNA
+639 NADGSNA
-646 PSIQVT
+646 PSIQVA

-679 FSLMTAADGND
+679 FSLMTAAEGND

-705 NTTYAVCSVSQ
+705 NTTYAVCSVTQ
-716 KAAASQEPSITF
+716 KAAAAQEPSITF

-745 MSYQNLTGLNATVSG
+745 MSYQNLTGLNAAVSG
-760 GLSAAAASIESSSV
+760 ELSEAAATIESAAV

-781 TTASERVGTVTVTGT
+781 TTSSKRVGTITVTGT

-803 YSKSFTIVQS
+803 YSKSFTIEQS

-837 TITDKDSAGWRL
+837 TITDKDRVGWRL
-849 TLPDWCLVSDGIT
+849 HLPDWCLVSDGIT

-889 VSTDG
+889 VSADG

-905 ESKILPSWN
+905 EADTSMNFATALTLDPSE
-914 VPTTFRFDSI
+914 
-924 GQSDLSPSGLDLN
+924 
-937 ITDPDNVGW
+937 
-946 TIDGP
+946 
-951 SYVGNSLVS
+951 
-960 GDPLPISGTGN
+960 
-971 KSLSLAPDVNT
+971 
-982 SSERT
+982 ER
-987 FDLVLKAS
+987 
-995 TGAVIATCNCTQKA
+995 
-1009 SEAENTVAMKIAI
+1009 
-1022 SNADQKLDVADHN
+1022 
-1035 PEVCINT
+1035 
-1042 NGLTITDGIS
+1042 
-1052 LGTIVS
+1052 
-1058 MDSQYIYIDIPES
+1058 
-1071 NVAELYNKLQVDWK
+1071 
-1085 YNQFLYVHILNGS
+1085 
-1098 TNPDTVYNNETSE
+1098 
-1111 HTDFYNNENFLLCE
+1111 
-1125 IAKVQANLFAKVENV
+1125 
-1140 VTSHGSIILES
+1140 
-1151 DCIIEEYQTRYH
+1151 
-1163 VVIKTD
+1163 
-1169 EPLGSYVSSQF
+1169 
-1180 SSEKFGLVWLMN
+1180 
-1192 RDNNTSY
+1192 
-1199 LPIFPYVTGV
+1199 
-1209 DVGGSVP
+1209 
-1216 KLRMDV
+1216 
-1222 YRCIPMPLSVFKLN
+1222 
-1236 NLAFVT
+1236 
-1242 DFAATEATQ
+1242 
-1251 IGIVSISEIKTGNSS
+1251 
-1266 LLKLPTFDLSE
+1266 
-1277 THFGTNVPGFDSSVV
+1277 
-1292 LEMQNPSVLDLS
+1292 
-1304 DRVSTDF
+1304 
-1311 QGDIIITL
+1311 
-1319 SCNDMFLDIL
+1319 

>member
-1 MEFTGSL
+1 MEFTGNI

-16 LTLTTESDDTVTISV
+16 LMLTTESDDTVTISV
-31 RLNTFVP
+31 RINTFVP

-75 VFAATQGTSS
+75 VFSATQGTLY

-92 LPCRKFA
+92 LPCRMFA

-116 VHVGA
+116 VYVGA

-129 MAGDVS
+129 IAGDVS

-153 SPTYSINLKY
+153 SPTYSTNLKY

-173 LATASAKGLDVS
+173 LATASAKGLDAS

-203 YSFVIKRMRLPLKTY
+203 YSFAIKRMRLPLKTY

-227 EYIHATGKFSRSIE
+227 EYIHATGNFSRSIE
-241 SETQV
+241 SETRV
-246 FVNSGIEQELEN
+246 FVTSGIEQELEK
-258 DYSMTFEQNSGH
+258 DYSKTFEQNSGL
-270 IDSIGMNGYW
+270 IESVGMNGYW
-280 LEFLA
+280 LDFLA
-285 AKERYI
+285 AKKRYI
-291 IEKDGSE
+291 IEKNGFE
-298 RAIVVDEFKTS
+298 REIIVDEFKTS
-309 LTDRTVS
+309 LTDRSVGS
-316 SMTFKWHY
+316 LTFRWHY

-364 PSNTTQRSITW
+364 PSNTTQRSVTW

-391 LTVKSNAKGNV
+391 LTVKSNAKGSE

-457 TNLRVSASGGMAI
+457 TNLRVSASGGMTI

-490 NSAKMATVT
+490 NSAKRAIVT

-507 KGTFSKSYTVLQ
+507 KGTFSKSYTVTQ
-519 KAAASAEDP
+519 KAAAASVENP

-560 GWRVVFDSPL
+560 GWRVAFNSPL

-599 FELILKS
+599 FELRLKS
-606 GVSYLTKCVAKQAAK
+606 VGSNLTRCVAKQAAK
-621 AETPKADP
+621 AETPKVDP

-639 KADGSNA
+639 NADGSNA

-652 DNDNVGWRLVLPDW
+652 DNDNVGWKVEYPDW
-666 IQTEGGMTEGTGT
+666 MGAEGGIDSGTGSGEVSFQVDANT
-679 FSLMTAADGND
+679 GAEREGNITLK
-690 GSERTAE
+690 SA
-697 LRLVSTDG
+697 DG
-705 NTTYAVCSVSQ
+705 NTTFAVSSVEQ

-760 GLSAAAASIESSSV
+760 ELSEAAATIESAAV

-781 TTASERVGTVTVTGT
+781 TSSSKRVGTITVTGT

-803 YSKSFTIVQS
+803 YSKSFTIEQS
-813 AARAATWSL
+813 AAKAAATWDL
-822 PATQAFEAGGDGAIF
+822 PATLAFEGGGGDGVVF
-837 TITDKDSAGWRL
+837 NITDKDSAGWRL
-849 TLPDWCLVSDGIT
+849 TLPDWCFVSDGIT
-862 EGSGDRDTDL
+862 VGSGDCDTSL
-872 VARANDTGSSRT
+872 EARPNDTGSART

-894 NTVYATCTVTQ
+894 NTVYATCQVTQ
-905 ESKILPSWN
+905 EEYL
-914 VPTTFRFDSI
+914 
-924 GQSDLSPSGLDLN
+924 
-937 ITDPDNVGW
+937 
-946 TIDGP
+946 
-951 SYVGNSLVS
+951 
-960 GDPLPISGTGN
+960 
-971 KSLSLAPDVNT
+971 
-982 SSERT
+982 
-987 FDLVLKAS
+987 
-995 TGAVIATCNCTQKA
+995 
-1009 SEAENTVAMKIAI
+1009 
-1022 SNADQKLDVADHN
+1022 
-1035 PEVCINT
+1035 
-1042 NGLTITDGIS
+1042 
-1052 LGTIVS
+1052 
-1058 MDSQYIYIDIPES
+1058 
-1071 NVAELYNKLQVDWK
+1071 
-1085 YNQFLYVHILNGS
+1085 
-1098 TNPDTVYNNETSE
+1098 
-1111 HTDFYNNENFLLCE
+1111 
-1125 IAKVQANLFAKVENV
+1125 
-1140 VTSHGSIILES
+1140 
-1151 DCIIEEYQTRYH
+1151 IIE
-1163 VVIKTD
+1163 
-1169 EPLGSYVSSQF
+1169 
-1180 SSEKFGLVWLMN
+1180 
-1192 RDNNTSY
+1192 
-1199 LPIFPYVTGV
+1199 
-1209 DVGGSVP
+1209 
-1216 KLRMDV
+1216 
-1222 YRCIPMPLSVFKLN
+1222 
-1236 NLAFVT
+1236 
-1242 DFAATEATQ
+1242 
-1251 IGIVSISEIKTGNSS
+1251 
-1266 LLKLPTFDLSE
+1266 
-1277 THFGTNVPGFDSSVV
+1277 
-1292 LEMQNPSVLDLS
+1292 
-1304 DRVSTDF
+1304 
-1311 QGDIIITL
+1311 
-1319 SCNDMFLDIL
+1319 

>member
-1 MEFTGSL
+1 MEFTGNI

-31 RLNTFVP
+31 RINTFVP

-75 VFAATQGTSS
+75 VFSATQGTLY

-92 LPCRKFA
+92 LPCRMFA

-116 VHVGA
+116 VYVGA

-129 MAGDVS
+129 IAGDVS

-153 SPTYSINLKY
+153 SPTYSTNLKY

-173 LATASAKGLDVS
+173 LATASAKGLDAS

-203 YSFVIKRMRLPLKTY
+203 YSFAIKRMRLPLKTY

-227 EYIHATGKFSRSIE
+227 EYIHATGNFSRSIE
-241 SETQV
+241 SETRV
-246 FVNSGIEQELEN
+246 FVTSGIEQELEN
-258 DYSMTFEQNSGH
+258 DYSKTFEQNSGL
-270 IDSIGMNGYW
+270 IESVGMNGYW
-280 LEFLA
+280 LDFLA
-285 AKERYI
+285 AKKRYI
-291 IEKDGSE
+291 IEKNGFE
-298 RAIVVDEFKTS
+298 REIIVDEFKTS
-309 LTDRTVS
+309 LTDRSVGS
-316 SMTFKWHY
+316 LTFRWHY

-364 PSNTTQRSITW
+364 PSNTTQRSVTW

-391 LTVKSNAKGNV
+391 LTVKSNAKGSE

-457 TNLRVSASGGMAI
+457 TNLRVSASGGMTI

-490 NSAKMATVT
+490 NSAKRAIVT

-507 KGTFSKSYTVLQ
+507 KGTFSKSYTVTQ
-519 KAAASAEDP
+519 KAAAASVENP

-560 GWRVVFDSPL
+560 GWRVAFNSPL

-606 GVSYLTKCVAKQAAK
+606 GGSNLTRCVAKQAAK
-621 AETPKADP
+621 AETPKVDP

-639 KADGSNA
+639 NADGSNA

-652 DNDNVGWRLVLPDW
+652 YNDNVGWKVEYPDW
-666 IQTEGGMTEGTGT
+666 MGAEGGIDSGTGSGEVSFQVDANT
-679 FSLMTAADGND
+679 GAEREGNITLK
-690 GSERTAE
+690 SA
-697 LRLVSTDG
+697 DG
-705 NTTYAVCSVSQ
+705 NTTFAVSSVEQ

-760 GLSAAAASIESSSV
+760 ELSEAAATIESAAV

-781 TTASERVGTVTVTGT
+781 TSSSKRVGTITVTGT

-803 YSKSFTIVQS
+803 YSKSFTIEQS
-813 AARAATWSL
+813 AAKAAATWEL
-822 PATQAFEAGGDGAIF
+822 PATLAFEGGGGDVVAF
-837 TITDKDSAGWRL
+837 SITDSNNVGWRL
-849 TLPDWCLVSDGIT
+849 ILPDWCFVSDGIT
-862 EGSGDRDTDL
+862 EGSGDHDTEL
-872 VARANDTGSSRT
+872 MARANYTGSSRT

-905 ESKILPSWN
+905 ED
-914 VPTTFRFDSI
+914 TT
-924 GQSDLSPSGLDLN
+924 
-937 ITDPDNVGW
+937 
-946 TIDGP
+946 
-951 SYVGNSLVS
+951 
-960 GDPLPISGTGN
+960 
-971 KSLSLAPDVNT
+971 
-982 SSERT
+982 
-987 FDLVLKAS
+987 
-995 TGAVIATCNCTQKA
+995 
-1009 SEAENTVAMKIAI
+1009 
-1022 SNADQKLDVADHN
+1022 
-1035 PEVCINT
+1035 
-1042 NGLTITDGIS
+1042 
-1052 LGTIVS
+1052 
-1058 MDSQYIYIDIPES
+1058 
-1071 NVAELYNKLQVDWK
+1071 
-1085 YNQFLYVHILNGS
+1085 
-1098 TNPDTVYNNETSE
+1098 
-1111 HTDFYNNENFLLCE
+1111 
-1125 IAKVQANLFAKVENV
+1125 
-1140 VTSHGSIILES
+1140 
-1151 DCIIEEYQTRYH
+1151 IE
-1163 VVIKTD
+1163 
-1169 EPLGSYVSSQF
+1169 
-1180 SSEKFGLVWLMN
+1180 
-1192 RDNNTSY
+1192 
-1199 LPIFPYVTGV
+1199 
-1209 DVGGSVP
+1209 
-1216 KLRMDV
+1216 
-1222 YRCIPMPLSVFKLN
+1222 
-1236 NLAFVT
+1236 
-1242 DFAATEATQ
+1242 
-1251 IGIVSISEIKTGNSS
+1251 
-1266 LLKLPTFDLSE
+1266 
-1277 THFGTNVPGFDSSVV
+1277 
-1292 LEMQNPSVLDLS
+1292 
-1304 DRVSTDF
+1304 
-1311 QGDIIITL
+1311 QG
-1319 SCNDMFLDIL
+1319 

>member
-1 MEFTGSL
+1 MEFTGNI

-58 GEILRVLKGNGV
+58 GEILGVLRGNGV

-218 RFLGRRGTY
+218 KFLGRRGTY

-384 SIDGNGK
+384 SIDEKGL
-391 LTVKSNAKGNV
+391 LTVKGGANGST
-402 VKVRATSTDK
+402 VKIRATSTDK

-421 NVTYFSAEVSISFQ
+421 NVTYFSAEVSISFR

-457 TNLRVSASGGMAI
+457 TNLRVSASGGMTI

-507 KGTFSKSYTVLQ
+507 KGTFSKSYTVTQ
-519 KAAASAEDP
+519 KAAAASAEDP

-606 GVSYLTKCVAKQAAK
+606 GASNLTICVAKQAAK
-621 AETPKADP
+621 AETPKVDP

-652 DNDNVGWRLVLPDW
+652 DNDNVGWKVEYPDW
-666 IQTEGGMTEGTGT
+666 MGAEGGIDSGTGSGEVSFQVDANT
-679 FSLMTAADGND
+679 GAEREGNITLK
-690 GSERTAE
+690 SA
-697 LRLVSTDG
+697 DG
-705 NTTYAVCSVSQ
+705 NTTFAVSSVEQ
-716 KAAASQEPSITF
+716 KAAASLEPSITF

-781 TTASERVGTVTVTGT
+781 TTASKRVGTVTVTGT

-803 YSKSFTIVQS
+803 YSKSFTIEQS

-905 ESKILPSWN
+905 ESKILLSWDVPS
-914 VPTTFRFDSI
+914 TFRFDSL
-924 GQSDLSPSGLDLN
+924 GQSESSPAGLEFTLN
-937 ITDPDNVGW
+937 NPDNLGW

-951 SYVGNSLVS
+951 SYVTFTYSEDGTSKTANLPFSR
-960 GDPLPISGTGN
+960 GDRNITPMYIQ
-971 KSLSLAPDVNT
+971 PDVNGT
-982 SSERT
+982 AERT
-987 FDLVLKAS
+987 FDLSLLTS
-995 TGAVIATCNCTQKA
+995 SGAVIATCECTQEA
-1009 SEAENTVAMKIAI
+1009 DNSMNFATALTLDPSEE
-1022 SNADQKLDVADHN
+1022 
-1035 PEVCINT
+1035 
-1042 NGLTITDGIS
+1042 
-1052 LGTIVS
+1052 
-1058 MDSQYIYIDIPES
+1058 
-1071 NVAELYNKLQVDWK
+1071 
-1085 YNQFLYVHILNGS
+1085 
-1098 TNPDTVYNNETSE
+1098 
-1111 HTDFYNNENFLLCE
+1111 
-1125 IAKVQANLFAKVENV
+1125 
-1140 VTSHGSIILES
+1140 
-1151 DCIIEEYQTRYH
+1151 R
-1163 VVIKTD
+1163 
-1169 EPLGSYVSSQF
+1169 
-1180 SSEKFGLVWLMN
+1180 
-1192 RDNNTSY
+1192 
-1199 LPIFPYVTGV
+1199 
-1209 DVGGSVP
+1209 
-1216 KLRMDV
+1216 
-1222 YRCIPMPLSVFKLN
+1222 
-1236 NLAFVT
+1236 
-1242 DFAATEATQ
+1242 
-1251 IGIVSISEIKTGNSS
+1251 
-1266 LLKLPTFDLSE
+1266 
-1277 THFGTNVPGFDSSVV
+1277 
-1292 LEMQNPSVLDLS
+1292 
-1304 DRVSTDF
+1304 
-1311 QGDIIITL
+1311 
-1319 SCNDMFLDIL
+1319 

>member
-1 MEFTGSL
+1 MEFTGNI
-8 QFADESSW
+8 QFADKSSW

-218 RFLGRRGTY
+218 KFLGRRGTY

-384 SIDGNGK
+384 SIDEKGL
-391 LTVKSNAKGNV
+391 LTVKGGANGST
-402 VKVRATSTDK
+402 VKIRATSKD
-412 PNIYAEKSV
+412 NSSVYAEKSV
-421 NVTYFSAEVSISFQ
+421 TVTYKIASVSVTGVSLSKSVLSLAVGESETLVATVVPERATDRSVTWESSKKNVATVNQ
-435 KDSIEVE
+435 N
-442 AKAGTVTNTFTTTGL
+442 GTVKAVAAGSAVIRVRTNDGGFTARCNLTVAAVVNEYTLTVNCATPGATVKVLEYVAGQSSIADAVTYTEPMTFRANTTVKVWAYKNGMIGSGMQTIVMDSNK
-457 TNLRVSASGGMAI
+457 TATVACKTIPTWNLAAESSADSGGV
-470 TTGPSI
+470 GLP
-476 TGYLIGFAYAENTG
+476 
-490 NSAKMATVT
+490 
-499 LTGDRTDG
+499 
-507 KGTFSKSYTVLQ
+507 YTV
-519 KAAASAEDP
+519 
-528 SWDLP
+528 
-533 SSYLGE
+533 
-539 YLTLN
+539 
-544 PAGGTF
+544 
-550 DINISDPARA
+550 SDP
-560 GWRVVFDSPL
+560 DS
-570 TLESGSATGTGQ
+570 
-582 GKLSVRYPA
+582 
-591 NDTGSSRS
+591 
-599 FELILKS
+599 
-606 GVSYLTKCVAKQAAK
+606 
-621 AETPKADP
+621 
-629 SWNLPSTWII
+629 
-639 KADGSNA
+639 
-646 PSIQVT
+646 
-652 DNDNVGWRLVLPDW
+652 VGWRLVSDVDW
-666 IQTEGGMTEGTGT
+666 ISVDSDVVIYVNPNTSSDSRTGHVKLICDAVET
-679 FSLMTAADGND
+679 DYAAATCEITQ
-690 GSERTAE
+690 S
-697 LRLVSTDG
+697 
-705 NTTYAVCSVSQ
+705 
-716 KAAASQEPSITF
+716 AASQEPSITF

-760 GLSAAAASIESSSV
+760 GLSAAATSIESSSV

-803 YSKSFTIVQS
+803 YSKSFTIVQA

-849 TLPDWCLVSDGIT
+849 TLPDWCFVSDGIT

-905 ESKILPSWN
+905 ESKILLSWDVPS
-914 VPTTFRFDSI
+914 TFRFDSL
-924 GQSDLSPSGLDLN
+924 GQSESSPAGLEFTLN
-937 ITDPDNVGW
+937 NPDNLGW

-951 SYVGNSLVS
+951 SYVTFTYSEDGTPKTANLPFSR
-960 GDPLPISGTGN
+960 GDRNITPMYIQ
-971 KSLSLAPDVNT
+971 PDVNGT
-982 SSERT
+982 AERT
-987 FDLVLKAS
+987 FDLSLLTS
-995 TGAVIATCNCTQKA
+995 SGAVIATCECTQEA
-1009 SEAENTVAMKIAI
+1009 DNSMNFATALTLDPSEE
-1022 SNADQKLDVADHN
+1022 
-1035 PEVCINT
+1035 
-1042 NGLTITDGIS
+1042 
-1052 LGTIVS
+1052 
-1058 MDSQYIYIDIPES
+1058 
-1071 NVAELYNKLQVDWK
+1071 
-1085 YNQFLYVHILNGS
+1085 
-1098 TNPDTVYNNETSE
+1098 
-1111 HTDFYNNENFLLCE
+1111 
-1125 IAKVQANLFAKVENV
+1125 
-1140 VTSHGSIILES
+1140 
-1151 DCIIEEYQTRYH
+1151 R
-1163 VVIKTD
+1163 
-1169 EPLGSYVSSQF
+1169 
-1180 SSEKFGLVWLMN
+1180 
-1192 RDNNTSY
+1192 
-1199 LPIFPYVTGV
+1199 
-1209 DVGGSVP
+1209 
-1216 KLRMDV
+1216 
-1222 YRCIPMPLSVFKLN
+1222 
-1236 NLAFVT
+1236 
-1242 DFAATEATQ
+1242 
-1251 IGIVSISEIKTGNSS
+1251 
-1266 LLKLPTFDLSE
+1266 
-1277 THFGTNVPGFDSSVV
+1277 
-1292 LEMQNPSVLDLS
+1292 
-1304 DRVSTDF
+1304 
-1311 QGDIIITL
+1311 
-1319 SCNDMFLDIL
+1319 

>member
-1 MEFTGSL
+1 MEFTGNI

-31 RLNTFVP
+31 RINTFVP

-75 VFAATQGTSS
+75 VFSATQGTLY

-92 LPCRKFA
+92 LPCRMFA

-116 VHVGA
+116 VYVGA

-129 MAGDVS
+129 IAGDVS

-153 SPTYSINLKY
+153 SPTYSTNLKY

-173 LATASAKGLDVS
+173 LATASAKGLDAS

-203 YSFVIKRMRLPLKTY
+203 YSFAIKRMRLPLKTY

-227 EYIHATGKFSRSIE
+227 EYIHATGNFSRSIE
-241 SETQV
+241 SETRV
-246 FVNSGIEQELEN
+246 FVTSGIEQELEN
-258 DYSMTFEQNSGH
+258 DYSKTFEQNSGL
-270 IDSIGMNGYW
+270 IESVGMNRYW
-280 LEFLA
+280 LDFLA
-285 AKERYI
+285 AKKRYI
-291 IEKDGSE
+291 IEKNGFE
-298 RAIVVDEFKTS
+298 REIIVDEFKTS
-309 LTDRTVS
+309 LTDRSVGS
-316 SMTFKWHY
+316 LTFRWHY

-364 PSNTTQRSITW
+364 PSNTTQRSVTW

-391 LTVKSNAKGNV
+391 LTVKSNAKWSE

-421 NVTYFSAEVSISFQ
+421 NVTYFSAEVSISFR

-457 TNLRVSASGGMAI
+457 TNLRVSASGGMTI

-490 NSAKMATVT
+490 NSAKRAIVT

-507 KGTFSKSYTVLQ
+507 KGTFSKSYTVTQ
-519 KAAASAEDP
+519 KAAAASVENP

-560 GWRVVFDSPL
+560 GWRVAFNSPL

-606 GVSYLTKCVAKQAAK
+606 GGSNLTRCVAKQAAK
-621 AETPKADP
+621 AETPKVDP

-639 KADGSNA
+639 NADGSNA

-652 DNDNVGWRLVLPDW
+652 DNDNVGWKVEYPDW
-666 IQTEGGMTEGTGT
+666 MGAEGGIDSGTGSGEVSFQVDANT
-679 FSLMTAADGND
+679 GAEREGNITLK
-690 GSERTAE
+690 SA
-697 LRLVSTDG
+697 DG
-705 NTTYAVCSVSQ
+705 NTTFAVSSVEQ

-760 GLSAAAASIESSSV
+760 ELSEAAATIESAAV

-781 TTASERVGTVTVTGT
+781 TSSSKRVGTITVTGT

-803 YSKSFTIVQS
+803 YSKSFTIEQS
-813 AARAATWSL
+813 AAKAAATWEL
-822 PATQAFEAGGDGAIF
+822 PATLAFEGGGGDVVAF
-837 TITDKDSAGWRL
+837 SITDSNNVGWRL
-849 TLPDWCLVSDGIT
+849 ILPDWCFVSDGIT
-862 EGSGDRDTDL
+862 EGSGDHDTSL
-872 VARANDTGSSRT
+872 EARPNDTGSART
-884 GTVQL
+884 GTLQL

-894 NTVYATCTVTQ
+894 NTVYATCQVTQ
-905 ESKILPSWN
+905 EEY
-914 VPTTFRFDSI
+914 TT
-924 GQSDLSPSGLDLN
+924 
-937 ITDPDNVGW
+937 
-946 TIDGP
+946 
-951 SYVGNSLVS
+951 
-960 GDPLPISGTGN
+960 
-971 KSLSLAPDVNT
+971 
-982 SSERT
+982 
-987 FDLVLKAS
+987 
-995 TGAVIATCNCTQKA
+995 
-1009 SEAENTVAMKIAI
+1009 
-1022 SNADQKLDVADHN
+1022 
-1035 PEVCINT
+1035 
-1042 NGLTITDGIS
+1042 
-1052 LGTIVS
+1052 
-1058 MDSQYIYIDIPES
+1058 
-1071 NVAELYNKLQVDWK
+1071 
-1085 YNQFLYVHILNGS
+1085 
-1098 TNPDTVYNNETSE
+1098 
-1111 HTDFYNNENFLLCE
+1111 
-1125 IAKVQANLFAKVENV
+1125 
-1140 VTSHGSIILES
+1140 
-1151 DCIIEEYQTRYH
+1151 IE
-1163 VVIKTD
+1163 
-1169 EPLGSYVSSQF
+1169 
-1180 SSEKFGLVWLMN
+1180 
-1192 RDNNTSY
+1192 
-1199 LPIFPYVTGV
+1199 
-1209 DVGGSVP
+1209 
-1216 KLRMDV
+1216 
-1222 YRCIPMPLSVFKLN
+1222 
-1236 NLAFVT
+1236 
-1242 DFAATEATQ
+1242 
-1251 IGIVSISEIKTGNSS
+1251 
-1266 LLKLPTFDLSE
+1266 
-1277 THFGTNVPGFDSSVV
+1277 
-1292 LEMQNPSVLDLS
+1292 
-1304 DRVSTDF
+1304 
-1311 QGDIIITL
+1311 QG
-1319 SCNDMFLDIL
+1319 

>member
-1 MEFTGSL
+1 MEFTGNI

-58 GEILRVLKGNGV
+58 GEILRVLRGNGV

-116 VHVGA
+116 VYVGA

-144 GGSSSNYEL
+144 GGSSGNYEL
-153 SPTYSINLKY
+153 SPPYDIRLKY

-203 YSFVIKRMRLPLKTY
+203 YSFAIKRMRLPLKTY

-227 EYIHATGKFSRSIE
+227 EYIHATGNFSRSIE
-241 SETQV
+241 SETRV
-246 FVNSGIEQELEN
+246 FVTSGIEQELEN
-258 DYSMTFEQNSGH
+258 DYSKTFEQNSGL
-270 IDSIGMNGYW
+270 IESVGMNGYW
-280 LEFLA
+280 LDFLA
-285 AKERYI
+285 AKKRYI
-291 IEKDGSE
+291 IEKNGFE
-298 RAIVVDEFKTS
+298 REIIVDEFKTS
-309 LTDRTVS
+309 LTDRSVGS
-316 SMTFKWHY
+316 LTFRWHY

-391 LTVKSNAKGNV
+391 LTVKSNAKGSE

-435 KDSIEVE
+435 KDSIGVE

-457 TNLRVSASGGMAI
+457 TNLRVSASGGMTI

-533 SSYLGE
+533 SSYFGE

-560 GWRVVFDSPL
+560 GWRVVFNSPL

-599 FELILKS
+599 FELLLKS
-606 GVSYLTKCVAKQAAK
+606 GESNLTRCVAKQAAK
-621 AETPKADP
+621 AETPKVDP

-679 FSLMTAADGND
+679 FSLMTAAEGND

-697 LRLVSTDG
+697 LQLVSTDG
-705 NTTYAVCSVSQ
+705 NTTYAVCSVTQ
-716 KAAASQEPSITF
+716 KAAAQEPSITF

-745 MSYQNLTGLNATVSG
+745 MSYQNLTGLNAAVSG
-760 GLSAAAASIESSSV
+760 ELSEAAATIESAAV

-781 TTASERVGTVTVTGT
+781 TTSSKRVGTITVTGT

-803 YSKSFTIVQS
+803 YSKSFTIEQS

-837 TITDKDSAGWRL
+837 TITDKDRVGWRL
-849 TLPDWCLVSDGIT
+849 HLPDWCLVSDGIT

-889 VSTDG
+889 VSADG

-905 ESKILPSWN
+905 EADTSMNFATALTLDPSE
-914 VPTTFRFDSI
+914 
-924 GQSDLSPSGLDLN
+924 
-937 ITDPDNVGW
+937 
-946 TIDGP
+946 
-951 SYVGNSLVS
+951 
-960 GDPLPISGTGN
+960 
-971 KSLSLAPDVNT
+971 
-982 SSERT
+982 ER
-987 FDLVLKAS
+987 
-995 TGAVIATCNCTQKA
+995 
-1009 SEAENTVAMKIAI
+1009 
-1022 SNADQKLDVADHN
+1022 
-1035 PEVCINT
+1035 
-1042 NGLTITDGIS
+1042 
-1052 LGTIVS
+1052 
-1058 MDSQYIYIDIPES
+1058 
-1071 NVAELYNKLQVDWK
+1071 
-1085 YNQFLYVHILNGS
+1085 
-1098 TNPDTVYNNETSE
+1098 
-1111 HTDFYNNENFLLCE
+1111 
-1125 IAKVQANLFAKVENV
+1125 
-1140 VTSHGSIILES
+1140 
-1151 DCIIEEYQTRYH
+1151 
-1163 VVIKTD
+1163 
-1169 EPLGSYVSSQF
+1169 
-1180 SSEKFGLVWLMN
+1180 
-1192 RDNNTSY
+1192 
-1199 LPIFPYVTGV
+1199 
-1209 DVGGSVP
+1209 
-1216 KLRMDV
+1216 
-1222 YRCIPMPLSVFKLN
+1222 
-1236 NLAFVT
+1236 
-1242 DFAATEATQ
+1242 
-1251 IGIVSISEIKTGNSS
+1251 
-1266 LLKLPTFDLSE
+1266 
-1277 THFGTNVPGFDSSVV
+1277 
-1292 LEMQNPSVLDLS
+1292 
-1304 DRVSTDF
+1304 
-1311 QGDIIITL
+1311 
-1319 SCNDMFLDIL
+1319 

>member
-1 MEFTGSL
+1 MEFTGSI

-135 TYVRFNYLA
+135 TYIRFNYLA

-218 RFLGRRGTY
+218 KFLGRRGTY

-258 DYSMTFEQNSGH
+258 DYSMIFEQNSGH

-384 SIDGNGK
+384 SIDEKGL
-391 LTVKSNAKGNV
+391 LTVKGGANGST
-402 VKVRATSTDK
+402 VKIRATSTDK

-457 TNLRVSASGGMAI
+457 TNLLVSASGGMTI

-507 KGTFSKSYTVLQ
+507 KGTFSKSYTVTQ
-519 KAAASAEDP
+519 KAAAASAEDP

-606 GVSYLTKCVAKQAAK
+606 GASNLTICVAKQAAK
-621 AETPKADP
+621 AETPKVDP

-652 DNDNVGWRLVLPDW
+652 DNDNVGWKVEYPDW
-666 IQTEGGMTEGTGT
+666 MGAEGGIDSGTGSGEVSFQVDANT
-679 FSLMTAADGND
+679 GAEREGNITLK
-690 GSERTAE
+690 SA
-697 LRLVSTDG
+697 DG
-705 NTTYAVCSVSQ
+705 NTTFAVSSVEQ
-716 KAAASQEPSITF
+716 KAAASLEPSITF

-905 ESKILPSWN
+905 ESKILLSWDVPS
-914 VPTTFRFDSI
+914 TFRFDSL
-924 GQSDLSPSGLDLN
+924 GQSESSPAGLEFTLN
-937 ITDPDNVGW
+937 NPDNLGW

-951 SYVGNSLVS
+951 SYVTFTYSEDGTPKTANLPFSR
-960 GDPLPISGTGN
+960 GDRNITPMYIQ
-971 KSLSLAPDVNT
+971 PDVNGT
-982 SSERT
+982 AERT
-987 FDLVLKAS
+987 FDLSLLTS
-995 TGAVIATCNCTQKA
+995 SGAVIATCECTQEA
-1009 SEAENTVAMKIAI
+1009 DNSMNFAIALTLDPSEE
-1022 SNADQKLDVADHN
+1022 
-1035 PEVCINT
+1035 
-1042 NGLTITDGIS
+1042 
-1052 LGTIVS
+1052 
-1058 MDSQYIYIDIPES
+1058 
-1071 NVAELYNKLQVDWK
+1071 
-1085 YNQFLYVHILNGS
+1085 
-1098 TNPDTVYNNETSE
+1098 
-1111 HTDFYNNENFLLCE
+1111 
-1125 IAKVQANLFAKVENV
+1125 
-1140 VTSHGSIILES
+1140 
-1151 DCIIEEYQTRYH
+1151 R
-1163 VVIKTD
+1163 
-1169 EPLGSYVSSQF
+1169 
-1180 SSEKFGLVWLMN
+1180 
-1192 RDNNTSY
+1192 
-1199 LPIFPYVTGV
+1199 
-1209 DVGGSVP
+1209 
-1216 KLRMDV
+1216 
-1222 YRCIPMPLSVFKLN
+1222 
-1236 NLAFVT
+1236 
-1242 DFAATEATQ
+1242 
-1251 IGIVSISEIKTGNSS
+1251 
-1266 LLKLPTFDLSE
+1266 
-1277 THFGTNVPGFDSSVV
+1277 
-1292 LEMQNPSVLDLS
+1292 
-1304 DRVSTDF
+1304 
-1311 QGDIIITL
+1311 
-1319 SCNDMFLDIL
+1319 

>member
-1 MEFTGSL
+1 MEFTGNI

-75 VFAATQGTSS
+75 VFSATQGTLY

-92 LPCRKFA
+92 LPCRMFA

-116 VHVGA
+116 VYVGA

-144 GGSSSNYEL
+144 GGSSGNYEL
-153 SPTYSINLKY
+153 SPTYSGNLKY

-203 YSFVIKRMRLPLKTY
+203 YSFDIKRRRLPLKTY

-227 EYIHATGKFSRSIE
+227 EYIHATGNFSRSIE
-241 SETQV
+241 SETPV
-246 FVNSGIEQELEN
+246 FVTSGIEQELEN
-258 DYSMTFEQNSGH
+258 DYSKTFEQNSGL
-270 IDSIGMNGYW
+270 IESVGMNGYW
-280 LEFLA
+280 LDFLA
-285 AKERYI
+285 AKKRYI
-291 IEKDGSE
+291 IEKNGFE
-298 RAIVVDEFKTS
+298 REIIVDEFKTS
-309 LTDRTVS
+309 LTDRSVGS
-316 SMTFKWHY
+316 LTFRWHY

-391 LTVKSNAKGNV
+391 LTVKSNAKGSE

-457 TNLRVSASGGMAI
+457 TNLRVSASGGMTI

-490 NSAKMATVT
+490 NSAKRAIVT

-507 KGTFSKSYTVLQ
+507 KGTFSKSYTVTQ
-519 KAAASAEDP
+519 KAAAASVENP

-560 GWRVVFDSPL
+560 GWRVAFNSPL
-570 TLESGSATGTGQ
+570 TLQSGSATGTGQ

-606 GVSYLTKCVAKQAAK
+606 GGSNLTRCVAKQAAK
-621 AETPKADP
+621 AETPKVDP

-639 KADGSNA
+639 NADGSNA

-652 DNDNVGWRLVLPDW
+652 DNDNVGWKVEYPDW
-666 IQTEGGMTEGTGT
+666 MGAEGGIDSGTGSGEVSFQVDANT
-679 FSLMTAADGND
+679 GAEREGNITLK
-690 GSERTAE
+690 SA
-697 LRLVSTDG
+697 DG
-705 NTTYAVCSVSQ
+705 NTTFAVSSVEQ

-760 GLSAAAASIESSSV
+760 ELSEAAATIESAAV

-781 TTASERVGTVTVTGT
+781 TSSSKRVGTITVTGT

-803 YSKSFTIVQS
+803 YSKSFTIEQS
-813 AARAATWSL
+813 AAKAAATWEL
-822 PATQAFEAGGDGAIF
+822 PATLAFEGGGGDVVAF
-837 TITDKDSAGWRL
+837 SITDSNNVGWRL
-849 TLPDWCLVSDGIT
+849 ILPDWCFVSDGIT
-862 EGSGDRDTDL
+862 EGSGDHDTEL
-872 VARANDTGSSRT
+872 MARANYTGSSRT

-905 ESKILPSWN
+905 ED
-914 VPTTFRFDSI
+914 TT
-924 GQSDLSPSGLDLN
+924 
-937 ITDPDNVGW
+937 
-946 TIDGP
+946 
-951 SYVGNSLVS
+951 
-960 GDPLPISGTGN
+960 
-971 KSLSLAPDVNT
+971 
-982 SSERT
+982 
-987 FDLVLKAS
+987 
-995 TGAVIATCNCTQKA
+995 
-1009 SEAENTVAMKIAI
+1009 
-1022 SNADQKLDVADHN
+1022 
-1035 PEVCINT
+1035 
-1042 NGLTITDGIS
+1042 
-1052 LGTIVS
+1052 
-1058 MDSQYIYIDIPES
+1058 
-1071 NVAELYNKLQVDWK
+1071 
-1085 YNQFLYVHILNGS
+1085 
-1098 TNPDTVYNNETSE
+1098 
-1111 HTDFYNNENFLLCE
+1111 
-1125 IAKVQANLFAKVENV
+1125 
-1140 VTSHGSIILES
+1140 
-1151 DCIIEEYQTRYH
+1151 IE
-1163 VVIKTD
+1163 
-1169 EPLGSYVSSQF
+1169 
-1180 SSEKFGLVWLMN
+1180 
-1192 RDNNTSY
+1192 
-1199 LPIFPYVTGV
+1199 
-1209 DVGGSVP
+1209 
-1216 KLRMDV
+1216 
-1222 YRCIPMPLSVFKLN
+1222 
-1236 NLAFVT
+1236 
-1242 DFAATEATQ
+1242 
-1251 IGIVSISEIKTGNSS
+1251 
-1266 LLKLPTFDLSE
+1266 
-1277 THFGTNVPGFDSSVV
+1277 
-1292 LEMQNPSVLDLS
+1292 
-1304 DRVSTDF
+1304 
-1311 QGDIIITL
+1311 QG
-1319 SCNDMFLDIL
+1319 

>member
-1 MEFTGSL
+1 MEFTGSI

-218 RFLGRRGTY
+218 KFLGRRGTY

-412 PNIYAEKSV
+412 PNVYAEKSV

-457 TNLRVSASGGMAI
+457 TNLRVSASGGMTI

-507 KGTFSKSYTVLQ
+507 KGTFSKSYTVTQ
-519 KAAASAEDP
+519 KAAAASAEDP
-528 SWDLP
+528 LWDLP

-606 GVSYLTKCVAKQAAK
+606 GASNLTICVAKQAAK
-621 AETPKADP
+621 AETPKVDP

-652 DNDNVGWRLVLPDW
+652 DNDNVGWKVEYPDW
-666 IQTEGGMTEGTGT
+666 MGAEGGIDSGTGSGEVSFQVDANT
-679 FSLMTAADGND
+679 GAEREGNITLK
-690 GSERTAE
+690 SA
-697 LRLVSTDG
+697 DG
-705 NTTYAVCSVSQ
+705 NTTFAVSSVEQ
-716 KAAASQEPSITF
+716 KAAASLEPSITF

-905 ESKILPSWN
+905 ESKILLSWDVPS
-914 VPTTFRFDSI
+914 TFRFDSL
-924 GQSDLSPSGLDLN
+924 GQSESSPAGLEFTLN
-937 ITDPDNVGW
+937 NPDNLGW

-951 SYVGNSLVS
+951 SYVTFTYSEDGTSKTANLPFSR
-960 GDPLPISGTGN
+960 GDRNITPMYIQ
-971 KSLSLAPDVNT
+971 PDVNGT
-982 SSERT
+982 AERT
-987 FDLVLKAS
+987 FDLSLLTS
-995 TGAVIATCNCTQKA
+995 SGAVIATCECTQEA
-1009 SEAENTVAMKIAI
+1009 DNSMNFATALTLDPSEE
-1022 SNADQKLDVADHN
+1022 
-1035 PEVCINT
+1035 
-1042 NGLTITDGIS
+1042 
-1052 LGTIVS
+1052 
-1058 MDSQYIYIDIPES
+1058 
-1071 NVAELYNKLQVDWK
+1071 
-1085 YNQFLYVHILNGS
+1085 
-1098 TNPDTVYNNETSE
+1098 
-1111 HTDFYNNENFLLCE
+1111 
-1125 IAKVQANLFAKVENV
+1125 
-1140 VTSHGSIILES
+1140 
-1151 DCIIEEYQTRYH
+1151 R
-1163 VVIKTD
+1163 
-1169 EPLGSYVSSQF
+1169 
-1180 SSEKFGLVWLMN
+1180 
-1192 RDNNTSY
+1192 
-1199 LPIFPYVTGV
+1199 
-1209 DVGGSVP
+1209 
-1216 KLRMDV
+1216 
-1222 YRCIPMPLSVFKLN
+1222 
-1236 NLAFVT
+1236 
-1242 DFAATEATQ
+1242 
-1251 IGIVSISEIKTGNSS
+1251 
-1266 LLKLPTFDLSE
+1266 
-1277 THFGTNVPGFDSSVV
+1277 
-1292 LEMQNPSVLDLS
+1292 
-1304 DRVSTDF
+1304 
-1311 QGDIIITL
+1311 
-1319 SCNDMFLDIL
+1319 

>member
-1 MEFTGSL
+1 MEFTGNI

-31 RLNTFVP
+31 SLNTFVP

-75 VFAATQGTSS
+75 VFVATQGTSS
-85 CSYSFSV
+85 CSYDFSV

-116 VHVGA
+116 VYVGA

-144 GGSSSNYEL
+144 GGSSGNYEL
-153 SPTYSINLKY
+153 SPTYSGNLKY

-173 LATASAKGLDVS
+173 LATASAKGLDAS

-203 YSFVIKRMRLPLKTY
+203 YSFAIKRMRLPLKTY

-227 EYIHATGKFSRSIE
+227 EYIHATGNFSRSIE
-241 SETQV
+241 SETRV
-246 FVNSGIEQELEN
+246 FVTSGIEQELEN
-258 DYSMTFEQNSGH
+258 DYSKTFEQNSGL
-270 IDSIGMNGYW
+270 IESVGMNGYW
-280 LEFLA
+280 LDFLA
-285 AKERYI
+285 AKKRYI
-291 IEKDGSE
+291 IEKNGFE
-298 RAIVVDEFKTS
+298 REIIVDEFKTS
-309 LTDRTVS
+309 LTDRSVGS
-316 SMTFKWHY
+316 LTFRWHY
-324 ANPNNTVIDK
+324 ANPNNTFIDK

-391 LTVKSNAKGNV
+391 LTVKSNAKGSE

-435 KDSIEVE
+435 KDSIGVE

-457 TNLRVSASGGMAI
+457 TNLRVSASGGMTI

-533 SSYLGE
+533 SSYFGE

-560 GWRVVFDSPL
+560 GWRVVFNSPL

-599 FELILKS
+599 FELLLKS
-606 GVSYLTKCVAKQAAK
+606 GESNLTRCVAKQAAK
-621 AETPKADP
+621 AETPKVDP

-646 PSIQVT
+646 PSIRVT
-652 DNDNVGWRLVLPDW
+652 DNDNVGWKVEYPDW
-666 IQTEGGMTEGTGT
+666 MGAEGGIDSGTGSGEVSFQVDANT
-679 FSLMTAADGND
+679 GAEREGNI
-690 GSERTAE
+690 T
-697 LRLVSTDG
+697 LKSTDG
-705 NTTYAVCSVSQ
+705 NTTYAVCSVTQ

-760 GLSAAAASIESSSV
+760 DLSEAAATIESAAV

-781 TTASERVGTVTVTGT
+781 TSSSKRVGTITVTGT

-803 YSKSFTIVQS
+803 YSKSFTIEQS
-813 AARAATWSL
+813 AAKAAATWEL
-822 PATQAFEAGGDGAIF
+822 PATLAFEGGGDVVAF
-837 TITDKDSAGWRL
+837 SITDSNNVGWRL
-849 TLPDWCLVSDGIT
+849 TLPDWCYVSDGIT
-862 EGSGDRDTDL
+862 VGSGDCDTSL
-872 VARANDTGSSRT
+872 EARPNDTGSART

-894 NTVYATCTVTQ
+894 NTVYATCQVTQ
-905 ESKILPSWN
+905 EEYL
-914 VPTTFRFDSI
+914 
-924 GQSDLSPSGLDLN
+924 
-937 ITDPDNVGW
+937 
-946 TIDGP
+946 
-951 SYVGNSLVS
+951 
-960 GDPLPISGTGN
+960 
-971 KSLSLAPDVNT
+971 
-982 SSERT
+982 
-987 FDLVLKAS
+987 
-995 TGAVIATCNCTQKA
+995 
-1009 SEAENTVAMKIAI
+1009 
-1022 SNADQKLDVADHN
+1022 
-1035 PEVCINT
+1035 
-1042 NGLTITDGIS
+1042 
-1052 LGTIVS
+1052 
-1058 MDSQYIYIDIPES
+1058 
-1071 NVAELYNKLQVDWK
+1071 
-1085 YNQFLYVHILNGS
+1085 
-1098 TNPDTVYNNETSE
+1098 
-1111 HTDFYNNENFLLCE
+1111 
-1125 IAKVQANLFAKVENV
+1125 
-1140 VTSHGSIILES
+1140 
-1151 DCIIEEYQTRYH
+1151 IIE
-1163 VVIKTD
+1163 
-1169 EPLGSYVSSQF
+1169 
-1180 SSEKFGLVWLMN
+1180 
-1192 RDNNTSY
+1192 
-1199 LPIFPYVTGV
+1199 
-1209 DVGGSVP
+1209 
-1216 KLRMDV
+1216 
-1222 YRCIPMPLSVFKLN
+1222 
-1236 NLAFVT
+1236 
-1242 DFAATEATQ
+1242 
-1251 IGIVSISEIKTGNSS
+1251 
-1266 LLKLPTFDLSE
+1266 
-1277 THFGTNVPGFDSSVV
+1277 
-1292 LEMQNPSVLDLS
+1292 
-1304 DRVSTDF
+1304 
-1311 QGDIIITL
+1311 
-1319 SCNDMFLDIL
+1319 

>member
-1 MEFTGSL
+1 MEFTGSI

-111 PEKSP
+111 PERSP
-116 VHVGA
+116 VYVGA
-121 EDRLWFYR
+121 EERLWFYR

-153 SPTYSINLKY
+153 SPAYSINLKY

-203 YSFVIKRMRLPLKTY
+203 YSFDIKRMRLPLKTY
-218 RFLGRRGTY
+218 KFLGRRGTY
-227 EYIHATGKFSRSIE
+227 EYIHATGNFSRSIE

-246 FVNSGIEQELEN
+246 FVTSGIEQELEN
-258 DYSMTFEQNSGH
+258 DYSKTFEQNSGH
-270 IDSIGMNGYW
+270 IESVGMNGYW

-285 AKERYI
+285 AKKRYI
-291 IEKDGSE
+291 IEKDGE
-298 RAIVVDEFKTS
+298 GREIIVDEFKTS
-309 LTDRTVS
+309 LTDRSVGS
-316 SMTFKWHY
+316 LTFRWHY

-391 LTVKSNAKGNV
+391 LTVKSNAKGNE

-421 NVTYFSAEVSISFQ
+421 NVTYFSADVSISFQ

-457 TNLRVSASGGMAI
+457 ANLRVSASGGMTI

-490 NSAKMATVT
+490 DSARKATVT

-519 KAAASAEDP
+519 KAATASAEDP

-570 TLESGSATGTGQ
+570 TLESGSATGIGQ
-582 GKLSVRYPA
+582 GELSIRYPA

-599 FELILKS
+599 FELQLKS
-606 GVSYLTKCVAKQAAK
+606 GVSYLTRCVAKQAAK

-639 KADGSNA
+639 NADGSNA
-646 PSIQVT
+646 PSIQVA

-679 FSLMTAADGND
+679 FSLMTAAEGND

-705 NTTYAVCSVSQ
+705 NTTYAVCSVTQ
-716 KAAASQEPSITF
+716 KAAAAQEPSITF

-745 MSYQNLTGLNATVSG
+745 MSYQNLTGLNAAVSG
-760 GLSAAAASIESSSV
+760 ELSEAAATIESAAV

-781 TTASERVGTVTVTGT
+781 TTSSKRVGTITVTGT

-803 YSKSFTIVQS
+803 YSKSFTIEQS

-837 TITDKDSAGWRL
+837 TITDKDRVGWRL
-849 TLPDWCLVSDGIT
+849 HLPDWCLVSDGIT

-889 VSTDG
+889 VSADG

-905 ESKILPSWN
+905 EADTSMNFATALTLDPSE
-914 VPTTFRFDSI
+914 
-924 GQSDLSPSGLDLN
+924 
-937 ITDPDNVGW
+937 
-946 TIDGP
+946 
-951 SYVGNSLVS
+951 
-960 GDPLPISGTGN
+960 
-971 KSLSLAPDVNT
+971 
-982 SSERT
+982 ER
-987 FDLVLKAS
+987 
-995 TGAVIATCNCTQKA
+995 
-1009 SEAENTVAMKIAI
+1009 
-1022 SNADQKLDVADHN
+1022 
-1035 PEVCINT
+1035 
-1042 NGLTITDGIS
+1042 
-1052 LGTIVS
+1052 
-1058 MDSQYIYIDIPES
+1058 
-1071 NVAELYNKLQVDWK
+1071 
-1085 YNQFLYVHILNGS
+1085 
-1098 TNPDTVYNNETSE
+1098 
-1111 HTDFYNNENFLLCE
+1111 
-1125 IAKVQANLFAKVENV
+1125 
-1140 VTSHGSIILES
+1140 
-1151 DCIIEEYQTRYH
+1151 
-1163 VVIKTD
+1163 
-1169 EPLGSYVSSQF
+1169 
-1180 SSEKFGLVWLMN
+1180 
-1192 RDNNTSY
+1192 
-1199 LPIFPYVTGV
+1199 
-1209 DVGGSVP
+1209 
-1216 KLRMDV
+1216 
-1222 YRCIPMPLSVFKLN
+1222 
-1236 NLAFVT
+1236 
-1242 DFAATEATQ
+1242 
-1251 IGIVSISEIKTGNSS
+1251 
-1266 LLKLPTFDLSE
+1266 
-1277 THFGTNVPGFDSSVV
+1277 
-1292 LEMQNPSVLDLS
+1292 
-1304 DRVSTDF
+1304 
-1311 QGDIIITL
+1311 
-1319 SCNDMFLDIL
+1319 

>member
-1 MEFTGSL
+1 MIYPGQMYTDMEFTGSI
-8 QFADESSW
+8 QFADERSW

-218 RFLGRRGTY
+218 KFLGRRGTY

-246 FVNSGIEQELEN
+246 FVNSGIEQELTN

-391 LTVKSNAKGNV
+391 LTVKSNAKGIV
-402 VKVRATSTDK
+402 VKVRATSTDN
-412 PNIYAEKSV
+412 PNVYAEKSV

-435 KDSIEVE
+435 KDSIGVE

-457 TNLRVSASGGMAI
+457 TNLRVSASGGMTI

-476 TGYLIGFAYAENTG
+476 SGYLIGFAYAENTG

-519 KAAASAEDP
+519 KAAAS
-528 SWDLP
+528 
-533 SSYLGE
+533 
-539 YLTLN
+539 
-544 PAGGTF
+544 
-550 DINISDPARA
+550 
-560 GWRVVFDSPL
+560 
-570 TLESGSATGTGQ
+570 
-582 GKLSVRYPA
+582 
-591 NDTGSSRS
+591 
-599 FELILKS
+599 
-606 GVSYLTKCVAKQAAK
+606 
-621 AETPKADP
+621 
-629 SWNLPSTWII
+629 
-639 KADGSNA
+639 
-646 PSIQVT
+646 
-652 DNDNVGWRLVLPDW
+652 
-666 IQTEGGMTEGTGT
+666 
-679 FSLMTAADGND
+679 
-690 GSERTAE
+690 
-697 LRLVSTDG
+697 
-705 NTTYAVCSVSQ
+705 
-716 KAAASQEPSITF
+716 QEPSITF

-760 GLSAAAASIESSSV
+760 NLSEAAATIESAAV

-781 TTASERVGTVTVTGT
+781 TSSSKRVGTITVTGT

-803 YSKSFTIVQS
+803 YSKSFTIEQS
-813 AARAATWSL
+813 AAKAAATWDLPSSL
-822 PATQAFEAGGDGAIF
+822 TFEGDGDGAIF

-849 TLPDWCLVSDGIT
+849 TIPDWCLVSDGIT

-872 VARANDTGSSRT
+872 VARANGTGSSRT

-905 ESKILPSWN
+905 GAD
-914 VPTTFRFDSI
+914 TF
-924 GQSDLSPSGLDLN
+924 P
-937 ITDPDNVGW
+937 
-946 TIDGP
+946 ID
-951 SYVGNSLVS
+951 
-960 GDPLPISGTGN
+960 
-971 KSLSLAPDVNT
+971 
-982 SSERT
+982 
-987 FDLVLKAS
+987 
-995 TGAVIATCNCTQKA
+995 
-1009 SEAENTVAMKIAI
+1009 
-1022 SNADQKLDVADHN
+1022 
-1035 PEVCINT
+1035 
-1042 NGLTITDGIS
+1042 
-1052 LGTIVS
+1052 
-1058 MDSQYIYIDIPES
+1058 
-1071 NVAELYNKLQVDWK
+1071 
-1085 YNQFLYVHILNGS
+1085 
-1098 TNPDTVYNNETSE
+1098 
-1111 HTDFYNNENFLLCE
+1111 
-1125 IAKVQANLFAKVENV
+1125 
-1140 VTSHGSIILES
+1140 
-1151 DCIIEEYQTRYH
+1151 
-1163 VVIKTD
+1163 
-1169 EPLGSYVSSQF
+1169 
-1180 SSEKFGLVWLMN
+1180 
-1192 RDNNTSY
+1192 
-1199 LPIFPYVTGV
+1199 
-1209 DVGGSVP
+1209 
-1216 KLRMDV
+1216 
-1222 YRCIPMPLSVFKLN
+1222 
-1236 NLAFVT
+1236 
-1242 DFAATEATQ
+1242 
-1251 IGIVSISEIKTGNSS
+1251 
-1266 LLKLPTFDLSE
+1266 
-1277 THFGTNVPGFDSSVV
+1277 
-1292 LEMQNPSVLDLS
+1292 
-1304 DRVSTDF
+1304 
-1311 QGDIIITL
+1311 
-1319 SCNDMFLDIL
+1319 

>member
-1 MEFTGSL
+1 MEFTGNI

-218 RFLGRRGTY
+218 KFLGRRGTY

-391 LTVKSNAKGNV
+391 LTVKSNAKGSE

-435 KDSIEVE
+435 KDSIGVE

-457 TNLRVSASGGMAI
+457 TNLRVSASGGMTI

-507 KGTFSKSYTVLQ
+507 KGTFSKSYTVTQ
-519 KAAASAEDP
+519 KAAAASVEDP

-606 GVSYLTKCVAKQAAK
+606 GASNLTICVAKQAAK

-652 DNDNVGWRLVLPDW
+652 DNDNVGWKVEYPDW
-666 IQTEGGMTEGTGT
+666 MGAEGGIDSGTGSGEVSFQVDANT
-679 FSLMTAADGND
+679 GAEREGNITLK
-690 GSERTAE
+690 SA
-697 LRLVSTDG
+697 DG
-705 NTTYAVCSVSQ
+705 NTTFAVSSVEQ
-716 KAAASQEPSITF
+716 KAAASLEPSITF

-760 GLSAAAASIESSSV
+760 DLSEAAATIESAAV

-781 TTASERVGTVTVTGT
+781 TSSSKRVGTITVTGT

-803 YSKSFTIVQS
+803 YSKSFTIEQS
-813 AARAATWSL
+813 AAKAAATWDL
-822 PATQAFEAGGDGAIF
+822 PATLAFEAGGDGVVF
-837 TITDKDSAGWRL
+837 NITDKDSAGWRL
-849 TLPDWCLVSDGIT
+849 TLPDWCFVSDGIT
-862 EGSGDRDTDL
+862 EGSGDHETDL

-905 ESKILPSWN
+905 ESKILLSWDVPS
-914 VPTTFRFDSI
+914 TFRFDSL
-924 GQSDLSPSGLDLN
+924 GQSESSPAGLEFTLN
-937 ITDPDNVGW
+937 NPDNLGW

-951 SYVGNSLVS
+951 SYVTFTYSEDGTSKTANLPFSR
-960 GDPLPISGTGN
+960 GDRNITPMYIQ
-971 KSLSLAPDVNT
+971 PDVNGT
-982 SSERT
+982 AERT
-987 FDLVLKAS
+987 FDLSLLTS
-995 TGAVIATCNCTQKA
+995 SGAVIATCECTQEA
-1009 SEAENTVAMKIAI
+1009 DNSMNFAIALTLDPSEE
-1022 SNADQKLDVADHN
+1022 
-1035 PEVCINT
+1035 
-1042 NGLTITDGIS
+1042 
-1052 LGTIVS
+1052 
-1058 MDSQYIYIDIPES
+1058 
-1071 NVAELYNKLQVDWK
+1071 
-1085 YNQFLYVHILNGS
+1085 
-1098 TNPDTVYNNETSE
+1098 
-1111 HTDFYNNENFLLCE
+1111 
-1125 IAKVQANLFAKVENV
+1125 
-1140 VTSHGSIILES
+1140 
-1151 DCIIEEYQTRYH
+1151 R
-1163 VVIKTD
+1163 
-1169 EPLGSYVSSQF
+1169 
-1180 SSEKFGLVWLMN
+1180 
-1192 RDNNTSY
+1192 
-1199 LPIFPYVTGV
+1199 
-1209 DVGGSVP
+1209 
-1216 KLRMDV
+1216 
-1222 YRCIPMPLSVFKLN
+1222 
-1236 NLAFVT
+1236 
-1242 DFAATEATQ
+1242 
-1251 IGIVSISEIKTGNSS
+1251 
-1266 LLKLPTFDLSE
+1266 
-1277 THFGTNVPGFDSSVV
+1277 
-1292 LEMQNPSVLDLS
+1292 
-1304 DRVSTDF
+1304 
-1311 QGDIIITL
+1311 
-1319 SCNDMFLDIL
+1319 

>member
-1 MEFTGSL
+1 MEFTGNI

-218 RFLGRRGTY
+218 KFLGRRGTY

-270 IDSIGMNGYW
+270 IDSVGMNGYW

-285 AKERYI
+285 AKKRYI
-291 IEKDGSE
+291 IEKDGE
-298 RAIVVDEFKTS
+298 GREIIVDEFKTS
-309 LTDRTVS
+309 LTDRSVGS
-316 SMTFKWHY
+316 LTFRWHY

-391 LTVKSNAKGNV
+391 LTVKSNAKGNE

-421 NVTYFSAEVSISFQ
+421 NVTYFSADVSISFQ

-457 TNLRVSASGGMAI
+457 ANLRVSASGGMTI

-490 NSAKMATVT
+490 DSARKATVT

-519 KAAASAEDP
+519 KAATASAEDP

-570 TLESGSATGTGQ
+570 TLESGSATGIGQ
-582 GKLSVRYPA
+582 GELSIRYPA

-599 FELILKS
+599 FELLLKS
-606 GVSYLTKCVAKQAAK
+606 GVSYLTRCVAKQAAK

-639 KADGSNA
+639 NADGSNA
-646 PSIQVT
+646 PSIQVA

-679 FSLMTAADGND
+679 FSLMTAAEGND

-705 NTTYAVCSVSQ
+705 NTTYAVCSVTQ
-716 KAAASQEPSITF
+716 KAAAAQEPSITF
-728 SMNSATVKATL
+728 SMNSVTVKATL

-745 MSYQNLTGLNATVSG
+745 MSYQNLTGLNAAVSG
-760 GLSAAAASIESSSV
+760 ELSEAAATIESAAV

-781 TTASERVGTVTVTGT
+781 TTSSKRVGTITVTGT

-803 YSKSFTIVQS
+803 YSKSFTIEQS

-837 TITDKDSAGWRL
+837 TITDKDRVGWRL
-849 TLPDWCLVSDGIT
+849 HIPDWCLVSDGIT
-862 EGSGDRDTDL
+862 EGFGDRDTDL

-889 VSTDG
+889 VSADG

-905 ESKILPSWN
+905 EADTSMNFATALTLDPSE
-914 VPTTFRFDSI
+914 
-924 GQSDLSPSGLDLN
+924 
-937 ITDPDNVGW
+937 
-946 TIDGP
+946 
-951 SYVGNSLVS
+951 
-960 GDPLPISGTGN
+960 
-971 KSLSLAPDVNT
+971 
-982 SSERT
+982 ER
-987 FDLVLKAS
+987 
-995 TGAVIATCNCTQKA
+995 
-1009 SEAENTVAMKIAI
+1009 
-1022 SNADQKLDVADHN
+1022 
-1035 PEVCINT
+1035 
-1042 NGLTITDGIS
+1042 
-1052 LGTIVS
+1052 
-1058 MDSQYIYIDIPES
+1058 
-1071 NVAELYNKLQVDWK
+1071 
-1085 YNQFLYVHILNGS
+1085 
-1098 TNPDTVYNNETSE
+1098 
-1111 HTDFYNNENFLLCE
+1111 
-1125 IAKVQANLFAKVENV
+1125 
-1140 VTSHGSIILES
+1140 
-1151 DCIIEEYQTRYH
+1151 
-1163 VVIKTD
+1163 
-1169 EPLGSYVSSQF
+1169 
-1180 SSEKFGLVWLMN
+1180 
-1192 RDNNTSY
+1192 
-1199 LPIFPYVTGV
+1199 
-1209 DVGGSVP
+1209 
-1216 KLRMDV
+1216 
-1222 YRCIPMPLSVFKLN
+1222 
-1236 NLAFVT
+1236 
-1242 DFAATEATQ
+1242 
-1251 IGIVSISEIKTGNSS
+1251 
-1266 LLKLPTFDLSE
+1266 
-1277 THFGTNVPGFDSSVV
+1277 
-1292 LEMQNPSVLDLS
+1292 
-1304 DRVSTDF
+1304 
-1311 QGDIIITL
+1311 
-1319 SCNDMFLDIL
+1319 

>member
-1 MEFTGSL
+1 MSFPKDVTCGNFAIARGSTPRITEVMEFTGNI

-203 YSFVIKRMRLPLKTY
+203 YSFDIKRMRLPLKTY
-218 RFLGRRGTY
+218 KFLGRRGTY
-227 EYIHATGKFSRSIE
+227 EYIHATGNFSRSIE

-246 FVNSGIEQELEN
+246 FVTSGIEQELEN
-258 DYSMTFEQNSGH
+258 VYSMTFEQNSGH

-384 SIDGNGK
+384 SIDEKGL
-391 LTVKSNAKGNV
+391 LTVKGGANGST
-402 VKVRATSTDK
+402 VKIRATSTDK

-457 TNLRVSASGGMAI
+457 TNLRVSASGGMTI

-507 KGTFSKSYTVLQ
+507 KGTFSKSYTVTQ
-519 KAAASAEDP
+519 KAAAASAEDP

-606 GVSYLTKCVAKQAAK
+606 GVSYLTRCVAKQAAK

-639 KADGSNA
+639 NADGSNA
-646 PSIQVT
+646 PSIQVA

-679 FSLMTAADGND
+679 FSLMTAAEGND

-705 NTTYAVCSVSQ
+705 NTTYAVCSVTQ
-716 KAAASQEPSITF
+716 KAAAAQEPSITF

-745 MSYQNLTGLNATVSG
+745 MSYQNLTGLNAAVSG
-760 GLSAAAASIESSSV
+760 ELSEAAATIESAAV

-781 TTASERVGTVTVTGT
+781 TTSSKRVGTITVTGT

-803 YSKSFTIVQS
+803 YSKSFTIEQS

-837 TITDKDSAGWRL
+837 TITDKDRVGWRL
-849 TLPDWCLVSDGIT
+849 HLPDWCLVSDGIT

-889 VSTDG
+889 VSADG

-905 ESKILPSWN
+905 EADTSMNFATALTLDPSE
-914 VPTTFRFDSI
+914 
-924 GQSDLSPSGLDLN
+924 
-937 ITDPDNVGW
+937 
-946 TIDGP
+946 
-951 SYVGNSLVS
+951 
-960 GDPLPISGTGN
+960 
-971 KSLSLAPDVNT
+971 
-982 SSERT
+982 ER
-987 FDLVLKAS
+987 
-995 TGAVIATCNCTQKA
+995 
-1009 SEAENTVAMKIAI
+1009 
-1022 SNADQKLDVADHN
+1022 
-1035 PEVCINT
+1035 
-1042 NGLTITDGIS
+1042 
-1052 LGTIVS
+1052 
-1058 MDSQYIYIDIPES
+1058 
-1071 NVAELYNKLQVDWK
+1071 
-1085 YNQFLYVHILNGS
+1085 
-1098 TNPDTVYNNETSE
+1098 
-1111 HTDFYNNENFLLCE
+1111 
-1125 IAKVQANLFAKVENV
+1125 
-1140 VTSHGSIILES
+1140 
-1151 DCIIEEYQTRYH
+1151 
-1163 VVIKTD
+1163 
-1169 EPLGSYVSSQF
+1169 
-1180 SSEKFGLVWLMN
+1180 
-1192 RDNNTSY
+1192 
-1199 LPIFPYVTGV
+1199 
-1209 DVGGSVP
+1209 
-1216 KLRMDV
+1216 
-1222 YRCIPMPLSVFKLN
+1222 
-1236 NLAFVT
+1236 
-1242 DFAATEATQ
+1242 
-1251 IGIVSISEIKTGNSS
+1251 
-1266 LLKLPTFDLSE
+1266 
-1277 THFGTNVPGFDSSVV
+1277 
-1292 LEMQNPSVLDLS
+1292 
-1304 DRVSTDF
+1304 
-1311 QGDIIITL
+1311 
-1319 SCNDMFLDIL
+1319 

>member
-1 MEFTGSL
+1 MSFPKDVTCGNFAIARGSTPRITEVMEFTGNI

-218 RFLGRRGTY
+218 KFLGRRGTY

-270 IDSIGMNGYW
+270 IDSVGMNGYW

-384 SIDGNGK
+384 SIDGNGM
-391 LTVKSNAKGNV
+391 LTVKSNAKGSE

-435 KDSIEVE
+435 KDSIGVE

-457 TNLRVSASGGMAI
+457 TNLRVSASGGMTI

-507 KGTFSKSYTVLQ
+507 KGTFSKSYTVTQ
-519 KAAASAEDP
+519 KAAAASVEDP

-599 FELILKS
+599 FELLLKS
-606 GVSYLTKCVAKQAAK
+606 GGSYLTGCVAKQAAK

-629 SWNLPSTWII
+629 SWNLPTTWTIN
-639 KADGSNA
+639 ADGSND
-646 PSIQVT
+646 PFIQVT
-652 DNDNVGWRLVLPDW
+652 DNDNVGWKVEYPDW
-666 IQTEGGMTEGTGT
+666 MEAEGGIDSGTGSGAVSFRIVANT
-679 FSLMTAADGND
+679 GAEREGNITLKSA
-690 GSERTAE
+690 G
-697 LRLVSTDG
+697 G

-760 GLSAAAASIESSSV
+760 ELSEAAATIESAAV

-781 TTASERVGTVTVTGT
+781 TSSSKRVGTITVTGT

-803 YSKSFTIVQS
+803 YSKSFTIEQS

-822 PATQAFEAGGDGAIF
+822 PATQAFEAGGDGATF

-905 ESKILPSWN
+905 ESTILLSWDVPS
-914 VPTTFRFDSI
+914 TFRFDSL
-924 GQSDLSPSGLDLN
+924 GQSESSPAGLEFTLN
-937 ITDPDNVGW
+937 NPDNLGW

-951 SYVGNSLVS
+951 SYVTLAYSEDGTSKTANLPFSR
-960 GDPLPISGTGN
+960 GDRNITPMYIQ
-971 KSLSLAPDVNT
+971 PDVNGT
-982 SSERT
+982 AERT
-987 FDLVLKAS
+987 FDLSLLTS
-995 TGAVIATCNCTQKA
+995 SGAVIATCECTQEA
-1009 SEAENTVAMKIAI
+1009 DNSMNFATALTLDPSEE
-1022 SNADQKLDVADHN
+1022 
-1035 PEVCINT
+1035 
-1042 NGLTITDGIS
+1042 
-1052 LGTIVS
+1052 
-1058 MDSQYIYIDIPES
+1058 
-1071 NVAELYNKLQVDWK
+1071 
-1085 YNQFLYVHILNGS
+1085 
-1098 TNPDTVYNNETSE
+1098 
-1111 HTDFYNNENFLLCE
+1111 
-1125 IAKVQANLFAKVENV
+1125 
-1140 VTSHGSIILES
+1140 
-1151 DCIIEEYQTRYH
+1151 R
-1163 VVIKTD
+1163 
-1169 EPLGSYVSSQF
+1169 
-1180 SSEKFGLVWLMN
+1180 
-1192 RDNNTSY
+1192 
-1199 LPIFPYVTGV
+1199 
-1209 DVGGSVP
+1209 
-1216 KLRMDV
+1216 
-1222 YRCIPMPLSVFKLN
+1222 
-1236 NLAFVT
+1236 
-1242 DFAATEATQ
+1242 
-1251 IGIVSISEIKTGNSS
+1251 
-1266 LLKLPTFDLSE
+1266 
-1277 THFGTNVPGFDSSVV
+1277 
-1292 LEMQNPSVLDLS
+1292 
-1304 DRVSTDF
+1304 
-1311 QGDIIITL
+1311 
-1319 SCNDMFLDIL
+1319 

>member
-1 MEFTGSL
+1 MEFTGSI

-85 CSYSFSV
+85 CSYRFSV

-227 EYIHATGKFSRSIE
+227 EYIHATGNFSRSIE

-246 FVNSGIEQELEN
+246 FVTSGIEQELEN
-258 DYSMTFEQNSGH
+258 DYSKTFEQNSGL
-270 IDSIGMNGYW
+270 IESVGMNGYW
-280 LEFLA
+280 LDFLA
-285 AKERYI
+285 AKKRYI
-291 IEKDGSE
+291 IEKNGFE
-298 RAIVVDEFKTS
+298 REIIVDEFKTS
-309 LTDRTVS
+309 LTDRS
-316 SMTFKWHY
+316 AGSLTFRWHY

-391 LTVKSNAKGNV
+391 LTVKSNAKGSE

-435 KDSIEVE
+435 KDSIGVE

-457 TNLRVSASGGMAI
+457 TNLRVSASGGMTI

-490 NSAKMATVT
+490 NSAKRAIVT

-507 KGTFSKSYTVLQ
+507 KGTFSKSYTVL
-519 KAAASAEDP
+519 
-528 SWDLP
+528 
-533 SSYLGE
+533 
-539 YLTLN
+539 
-544 PAGGTF
+544 
-550 DINISDPARA
+550 
-560 GWRVVFDSPL
+560 
-570 TLESGSATGTGQ
+570 
-582 GKLSVRYPA
+582 
-591 NDTGSSRS
+591 
-599 FELILKS
+599 
-606 GVSYLTKCVAKQAAK
+606 
-621 AETPKADP
+621 
-629 SWNLPSTWII
+629 
-639 KADGSNA
+639 
-646 PSIQVT
+646 
-652 DNDNVGWRLVLPDW
+652 
-666 IQTEGGMTEGTGT
+666 
-679 FSLMTAADGND
+679 
-690 GSERTAE
+690 
-697 LRLVSTDG
+697 
-705 NTTYAVCSVSQ
+705 Q

-760 GLSAAAASIESSSV
+760 ELSEAAATIESAAV

-781 TTASERVGTVTVTGT
+781 TSSSKRVGTITVTGTRTDGKGTYSKSFTIVQAAAAVTETYLRVTPAAINAPADKTQFTNADGTLTIEANQSWTAEVTSGDDWLDIDAVDGTGDGTNGIILLESNIGSERTGTILFTGADGKTATVTVIQAAAVADPSITFQNDSMEVAAAAGTVTNTFSTTGLTDLTVTATGGMTITVGPSISGYQIGFAYAANSDSVSKTATVTVTGT

-803 YSKSFTIVQS
+803 YSKSFTIVQA

-837 TITDKDSAGWRL
+837 TITDKDNVGWRL
-849 TLPDWCLVSDGIT
+849 TLPDWCFVSDGIT

-905 ESKILPSWN
+905 
-914 VPTTFRFDSI
+914 
-924 GQSDLSPSGLDLN
+924 
-937 ITDPDNVGW
+937 
-946 TIDGP
+946 
-951 SYVGNSLVS
+951 
-960 GDPLPISGTGN
+960 
-971 KSLSLAPDVNT
+971 
-982 SSERT
+982 
-987 FDLVLKAS
+987 
-995 TGAVIATCNCTQKA
+995 
-1009 SEAENTVAMKIAI
+1009 
-1022 SNADQKLDVADHN
+1022 NADNSMNFAIALTLD
-1035 PEVCINT
+1035 P
-1042 NGLTITDGIS
+1042 
-1052 LGTIVS
+1052 
-1058 MDSQYIYIDIPES
+1058 
-1071 NVAELYNKLQVDWK
+1071 
-1085 YNQFLYVHILNGS
+1085 
-1098 TNPDTVYNNETSE
+1098 SE
-1111 HTDFYNNENFLLCE
+1111 E
-1125 IAKVQANLFAKVENV
+1125 
-1140 VTSHGSIILES
+1140 
-1151 DCIIEEYQTRYH
+1151 R
-1163 VVIKTD
+1163 
-1169 EPLGSYVSSQF
+1169 
-1180 SSEKFGLVWLMN
+1180 
-1192 RDNNTSY
+1192 
-1199 LPIFPYVTGV
+1199 
-1209 DVGGSVP
+1209 
-1216 KLRMDV
+1216 
-1222 YRCIPMPLSVFKLN
+1222 
-1236 NLAFVT
+1236 
-1242 DFAATEATQ
+1242 
-1251 IGIVSISEIKTGNSS
+1251 
-1266 LLKLPTFDLSE
+1266 
-1277 THFGTNVPGFDSSVV
+1277 
-1292 LEMQNPSVLDLS
+1292 
-1304 DRVSTDF
+1304 
-1311 QGDIIITL
+1311 
-1319 SCNDMFLDIL
+1319 